1 MRYRLPSKKRL
12 TVWAVGLLLLLVLL
26 PGALLVGLAWSLYE
40 RPQWLLPH
48 INQYLAAQD
57 IRIDELRLAPEGW
70 DRLSFDYL
78 KLDYQGSELEF
89 HQLRLQLKSPV
100 SAKRIWQLLTGE
112 ASTPPP
118 GSIDWL
124 MAQLQKVSYRDAG
137 FSLTPELL
145 LPGGDDG
152 GQSLA
157 LDLNSVPE
165 IALGPTRISL
175 QRVAG
180 VSDTPNTSL
189 TLDKAS
195 KTPSFILLLQKL
207 QLSPSG
213 QLVTELATWLQGGQ
227 QETHSGTQT
236 RQETPL
242 LALTADLKAKLANGA
257 PAWRLTSQLH
267 LKALQQALASVEQD
281 PAAAPL
287 ISAFKLDE
295 ILHAELMPSL
305 GGDLFSQLTLDLTQG
320 NIDSRHCWSAPTIAM
335 PGLEQ
340 VALEITPLPL
350 KAKAHNSLADSPL
363 CPSSNAAASFSAK
376 ASANA
381 RVEAEVEDSDDAGLH
396 FRFSGSTSEQL
407 FELAPLRLTLST
419 TPAQRQALLA
429 LLAANSP
436 SAQASATKAA
446 ELESQLAQL
455 QQVLA
460 QEPAIKNQA
469 PPLIAAIELALDQ
482 GLGAEFKPAKDNNT
496 KGNAATGNETSMRV
510 SLPNLT
516 VRPLL
521 PALMTEK
528 QQASFG
534 APINRPRIA
543 ELSPSALSNG
553 KRPSLLLALENLQLQ
568 LPKATGAQQNTSVSL
583 PQSAKPQGLNSP
595 GFGLSSSGLSSSGL
609 SSSDFSSSDFSSSG
623 SSGSSSPNSKP
634 LSAEQRL
641 ELALQQAIQ
650 GLRLSLE
657 QLPLEQASTDWRLEA
672 SLPSGFRWQSAV
684 AELQLN
690 QGASMALSGKLALEP
705 TNAGQQLDFSLAA
718 NPGFSTGAIQAGIE
732 DKSIQLSGFKLSLL
746 APFSGSFNQGK
757 LKLSLPA
764 VSSQLGELQAKSGPL
779 ALSIAQT
786 SLLSPGLS
794 RTLDAN
800 LNQKRHLPLLSQ
812 LLDERFAS
820 RLNLAFDGLN
830 LSQTR
835 HTKLGPRTETLL
847 NLGYGSF
854 SQTIDWQDNRLISEE
869 NWQLDNIPLHSR
881 HDFMPIWP
889 KRAKDPLGYRLNS
902 RWTLDTDLADIKAL
916 AAKNLPLPPELVL
929 RGETHMIADLKLEG
943 LGRALQLQLDFNP
956 LLSDLSGSISQL
968 PFEGANLS
976 ALCRLTLAKEAK
988 APAEAELNCQ
998 QLKAS
1003 VQAFNP
1009 GVLLTNL
1016 GLEGQ
1021 LSLTPEL
1028 DSNQST
1034 QAKLLPEFRDADIQV
1049 RGQGELLK
1057 GQMLLPSFRLRLNAP
1072 SNAYLV
1078 LQGLSLE
1085 ELLAIQPQEG
1095 IYADGIFD
1103 GVLPV
1108 FITDGQV
1115 SVKGGRLAARAPG
1128 GLIKVGNNPAVAQM
1142 RAGQPYLDFAFS
1154 TLEHLQYS
1162 TLASTYDM
1170 APDGEAWL
1178 KVEVKGQ
1185 AEGIERPIHLNYSHE
1200 ENMLQ
1205 LLRSLTIGD
1214 KLQTQIEAS
1223 MQ

>member
-26 PGALLVGLAWSLYE
+26 PGALLMGLAWSLYE

-100 SAKRIWQLLTGE
+100 SAKRIWQLLAGE

-118 GSIDWL
+118 GSTDWL
-124 MAQLQKVSYRDAG
+124 MAQLQKVSYQDAG
-137 FSLTPELL
+137 FSLTPALL
-145 LPGGDDG
+145 LPGGDAG

-175 QRVAG
+175 QPKAG

-189 TLDKAS
+189 TLDKAG
-195 KTPSFILLLQKL
+195 KTPSFTLMLQKL

-213 QLVTELATWLQGGQ
+213 QLVTELATRLQGVQ

-295 ILHAELMPSL
+295 IVNAELMPSL

-320 NIDSRHCWSAPTIAM
+320 NIDSRHCWSTPTIAM

-340 VALEITPLPL
+340 VALKITPLPL
-350 KAKAHNSLADSPL
+350 EAKAHNSLTDSPL

-376 ASANA
+376 A
-381 RVEAEVEDSDDAGLH
+381 EAEVKDSDGAGLR
-396 FRFSGSTSEQL
+396 FRFSGSTSEQI

-429 LLAANSP
+429 LLAATST
-436 SAQASATKAA
+436 SAQTSATQAA

-460 QEPAIKNQA
+460 QEPAEKKQVK
-469 PPLIAAIELALDQ
+469 PLIAAIELALDQ
-482 GLGAEFKPAKDNNT
+482 GLDAEFKPT
-496 KGNAATGNETSMRV
+496 KVTDTKNNAATGNETSMRV
-510 SLPNLT
+510 SLPSLT

-534 APINRPRIA
+534 TPINQPSA
-543 ELSPSALSNG
+543 AKLSPAALSSG
-553 KRPSLLLALENLQLQ
+553 ERPSLLLTLENLQLQ
-568 LPKATGAQQNTSVSL
+568 LPKATGAQQDTSVSL

-595 GFGLSSSGLSSSGL
+595 GSGL
-609 SSSDFSSSDFSSSG
+609 SSSG
-623 SSGSSSPNSKP
+623 SSGSSSPNSSNSKP

-650 GLRLSLE
+650 GLQLSLN

-672 SLPSGFRWQSAV
+672 SLPSGFRWQSAA

-690 QGASMALSGKLALEP
+690 EGASLNKGASMALSGKLALEP
-705 TNAGQQLDFSLAA
+705 TSEGQQLNFSLAA

-746 APFSGSFNQGK
+746 DPLSGSFNQGK

-902 RWTLDTDLADIKAL
+902 CWTLDTDLADIKAL

-976 ALCRLTLAKEAK
+976 ALCRLTLDKEAK

-1016 GLEGQ
+1016 GMEGQ

-1034 QAKLLPEFRDADIQV
+1034 QAKLLPGFRDADIQV

-1178 KVEVKGQ
+1178 KVEVKGK

>member
-12 TVWAVGLLLLLVLL
+12 TVWAVGMLLLLVLL
-26 PGALLVGLAWSLYE
+26 PSTLLVGLVWSLYE

-118 GSIDWL
+118 GSTDWL

-152 GQSLA
+152 GQSLT

-175 QRVAG
+175 QREAG
-180 VSDTPNTSL
+180 VSDTPSASL
-189 TLDKAS
+189 TLDKAG

-257 PAWRLTSQLH
+257 PAWRLTSHLH

-295 ILHAELMPSL
+295 IVNAELMPSL

-340 VALEITPLPL
+340 VALKITPLPL
-350 KAKAHNSLADSPL
+350 EAKAHNSLTDSPL
-363 CPSSNAAASFSAK
+363 CPSSNAAVSFSAK
-376 ASANA
+376 A
-381 RVEAEVEDSDDAGLH
+381 EVKDSDGAGLR
-396 FRFSGSTSEQL
+396 FRFSGSTSEQF

-429 LLAANSP
+429 LLAATP
-436 SAQASATKAA
+436 AQTSATKAA

-460 QEPAIKNQA
+460 QEPAEKKQVK
-469 PPLIAAIELALDQ
+469 PLIAAIELAFDQ
-482 GLGAEFKPAKDNNT
+482 GLDAEFKPTKDNDT
-496 KGNAATGNETSMRV
+496 KNNAATGNETSMRV

-528 QQASFG
+528 QQASSG
-534 APINRPRIA
+534 APINGPSVA
-543 ELSPSALSNG
+543 ELSPAVLSNG
-553 KRPSLLLALENLQLQ
+553 ERPSLLLSFENLQLQ
-568 LPKATGAQQNTSVSL
+568 LPKAAGAQQDTSVSL

-595 GFGLSSSGLSSSGL
+595 GSGL
-609 SSSDFSSSDFSSSG
+609 SSSG
-623 SSGSSSPNSKP
+623 SSGSSSPNSSNSKP

-650 GLRLSLE
+650 GLQLSLE
-657 QLPLEQASTDWRLEA
+657 LLPLEQARTDWRLEA
-672 SLPSGFRWQSAV
+672 SLPSGFRWQSAA

-690 QGASMALSGKLALEP
+690 EGASMALSGKLALES
-705 TNAGQQLDFSLAA
+705 TSEGQQLDFSLAA

-746 APFSGSFNQGK
+746 DPLSGSFNQGK

-968 PFEGANLS
+968 PFDGANLS
-976 ALCRLTLAKEAK
+976 ALCRLTLDKETK

-1034 QAKLLPEFRDADIQV
+1034 QAKLLPGFRDADIQV

-1178 KVEVKGQ
+1178 KVEVKGK

>member
-26 PGALLVGLAWSLYE
+26 PSTLLVGLAWSLYE

-118 GSIDWL
+118 GSTDWL
-124 MAQLQKVSYRDAG
+124 MAQLQKVSYRDAS

-175 QRVAG
+175 QPKAG
-180 VSDTPNTSL
+180 VSDTPHTSL
-189 TLDKAS
+189 ALDKAAN
-195 KTPSFILLLQKL
+195 PQSFILLLQQL

-213 QLVTELATWLQGGQ
+213 QLVTEMATRLQGGQ

-287 ISAFKLDE
+287 VSAFKLDE
-295 ILHAELMPSL
+295 ILNAELMPSL

-350 KAKAHNSLADSPL
+350 EAKAHNSLADSPL
-363 CPSSNAAASFSAK
+363 CPSSGAAASFSAK
-376 ASANA
+376 A
-381 RVEAEVEDSDDAGLH
+381 EVEDSDGAGLR

-407 FELAPLRLTLST
+407 FELAPLKLTLST

-429 LLAANSP
+429 LLAATST
-436 SAQASATKAA
+436 SAQTSATQAA

-460 QEPAIKNQA
+460 QEPTEKKQVK
-469 PPLIAAIELALDQ
+469 PLIAAIELALDQ
-482 GLGAEFKPAKDNNT
+482 GLDAELKPAKDNDT
-496 KGNAATGNETSMRV
+496 KGNETSMRV
-510 SLPNLT
+510 SLPSLT

-534 APINRPRIA
+534 TPINRPSVA
-543 ELSPSALSNG
+543 ELSPAALSNG
-553 KRPSLLLALENLQLQ
+553 ERPSLLLTLENLQLQ
-568 LPKATGAQQNTSVSL
+568 LPKATGAQQDTSVSS

-595 GFGLSSSGLSSSGL
+595 GFGLSSSDFSSSGL
-609 SSSDFSSSDFSSSG
+609 SSS
-623 SSGSSSPNSKP
+623 GSSSPNSSNSKP

-672 SLPSGFRWQSAV
+672 SLPSGFRWQSAA

-690 QGASMALSGKLALEP
+690 EGASMALSGKLALEP
-705 TNAGQQLDFSLAA
+705 TSEGQQLDFSLAA

-746 APFSGSFNQGK
+746 APLSGSFNQGK

-812 LLDERFAS
+812 LLDEHFAS

-854 SQTIDWQDNRLISEE
+854 SQTIDWQDNRLVSEE

-1034 QAKLLPEFRDADIQV
+1034 QAKLLPGFRDADIQV

-1178 KVEVKGQ
+1178 KVEVKGK

>member
-1 MRYRLPSKKRL
+1 M
-12 TVWAVGLLLLLVLL
+12 LLLVLL
-26 PGALLVGLAWSLYE
+26 PGALLMGLVWSLYE

-118 GSIDWL
+118 GSTDWL

-175 QRVAG
+175 QPEAG

-189 TLDKAS
+189 TLDKAGN
-195 KTPSFILLLQKL
+195 TPSFTLLLQKL

-213 QLVTELATWLQGGQ
+213 QLVTELSTRLQGGQ

-257 PAWRLTSQLH
+257 PAWRLTSHLH

-295 ILHAELMPSL
+295 IVNAELMPSL

-350 KAKAHNSLADSPL
+350 EAKAHNSLTDSPL

-376 ASANA
+376 A
-381 RVEAEVEDSDDAGLH
+381 EAEVKDSDGAGLR
-396 FRFSGSTSEQL
+396 FRFSGSTSEQF

-429 LLAANSP
+429 LLAATSS
-436 SAQASATKAA
+436 SAQTSATKAA

-460 QEPAIKNQA
+460 QESAEKKQVK
-469 PPLIAAIELALDQ
+469 PLIAAIELALDQ
-482 GLGAEFKPAKDNNT
+482 GLDAEFKPTKDNDT
-496 KGNAATGNETSMRV
+496 KNNAATGNETSMRV

-528 QQASFG
+528 QQASSG
-534 APINRPRIA
+534 APINGPSVA
-543 ELSPSALSNG
+543 ELSPAALSSG
-553 KRPSLLLALENLQLQ
+553 ERPSLLLTLENLQLQ
-568 LPKATGAQQNTSVSL
+568 LPKATGAQQDTSVSL

-595 GFGLSSSGLSSSGL
+595 GSGL
-609 SSSDFSSSDFSSSG
+609 SSSG
-623 SSGSSSPNSKP
+623 SSGSSSPNSSNSKP

-650 GLRLSLE
+650 GLQLSLE
-657 QLPLEQASTDWRLEA
+657 LLPLEQARTDWRLEA
-672 SLPSGFRWQSAV
+672 SLPSGFRWQSAA

-690 QGASMALSGKLALEP
+690 EGASMALSGKLALEP
-705 TNAGQQLDFSLAA
+705 TSEGQQLDFSLAA

-746 APFSGSFNQGK
+746 DPLSGSFNQGK

-976 ALCRLTLAKEAK
+976 ALCRLTLDKEAK

-1034 QAKLLPEFRDADIQV
+1034 QAKLLPGFRDADIQV

-1178 KVEVKGQ
+1178 KVEVKGK

>member
-26 PGALLVGLAWSLYE
+26 PGALLMGLAWSLYE
-40 RPQWLLPH
+40 RPHWLLPH
-48 INQYLAAQD
+48 LNQYLAAQD

-112 ASTPPP
+112 ASTPP
-118 GSIDWL
+118 GSTDWL
-124 MAQLQKVSYRDAG
+124 MAQLQKVSYQDAD
-137 FSLTPELL
+137 FSLTPALL
-145 LPGGDDG
+145 LPGGDAG

-175 QRVAG
+175 QPKAG

-189 TLDKAS
+189 TLDKAGN
-195 KTPSFILLLQKL
+195 TPSFTLLLQKL
-207 QLSPSG
+207 QLSASG
-213 QLVTELATWLQGGQ
+213 QLVTELATRLQGGQ

-257 PAWRLTSQLH
+257 PAWRLTSHLH

-295 ILHAELMPSL
+295 IVNAELMPSL

-320 NIDSRHCWSAPTIAM
+320 NIDSRHCWAAPTIAM

-340 VALEITPLPL
+340 VALEITSLPL
-350 KAKAHNSLADSPL
+350 EAKAHNSLTDSPL
-363 CPSSNAAASFSAK
+363 CPSSSAAASFNANANPK

-381 RVEAEVEDSDDAGLH
+381 KAEVKDSDAAGLR
-396 FRFSGSTSEQL
+396 FRFSGSTSEQF

-429 LLAANSP
+429 LLAAT
-436 SAQASATKAA
+436 SAQTSATKAA
-446 ELESQLAQL
+446 ELELQLAQL

-460 QEPAIKNQA
+460 QEPAEKKQVK
-469 PPLIAAIELALDQ
+469 PLIAAIELTLDQ
-482 GLGAEFKPAKDNNT
+482 GLDAEFKPTKDNDT
-496 KGNAATGNETSMRV
+496 KGNETSMRV
-510 SLPNLT
+510 SLPSLT

-528 QQASFG
+528 QQASFST
-534 APINRPRIA
+534 PINRPSVA
-543 ELSPSALSNG
+543 ELSPAALSNG
-553 KRPSLLLALENLQLQ
+553 ERPSLLLTLENLQLQ
-568 LPKATGAQQNTSVSL
+568 LPKAARAQQDTSVSS

-595 GFGLSSSGLSSSGL
+595 GSGLSSSG
-609 SSSDFSSSDFSSSG
+609 FSSSGLSSSG

-657 QLPLEQASTDWRLEA
+657 QLPLEQARTDWRLEA
-672 SLPSGFRWQSAV
+672 SLPSGFRWQSAA

-690 QGASMALSGKLALEP
+690 EGASMALSGKLALEP
-705 TNAGQQLDFSLAA
+705 TSEGEQLDFSLAA

-732 DKSIQLSGFKLSLL
+732 DKSIHLSGFKLSLL
-746 APFSGSFNQGK
+746 APLSGSFNQGK

-800 LNQKRHLPLLSQ
+800 QNQKRHLPLLSQ

-835 HTKLGPRTETLL
+835 HTKLGARTETLL

-854 SQTIDWQDNRLISEE
+854 SQAIDWQDNRLISEE

-976 ALCRLTLAKEAK
+976 ALCRLTLDKEAK

-1028 DSNQST
+1028 DNNQST
-1034 QAKLLPEFRDADIQV
+1034 QAKLLPGFRDADIQV

-1178 KVEVKGQ
+1178 KVEVKGK

>member
-12 TVWAVGLLLLLVLL
+12 TVWAVGMLLLLVLL
-26 PGALLVGLAWSLYE
+26 PSTLLVGLVWSLYE

-118 GSIDWL
+118 GSTDWL

-152 GQSLA
+152 GQSLT

-175 QRVAG
+175 QREAG
-180 VSDTPNTSL
+180 VSDTPSASL
-189 TLDKAS
+189 TLDKAG

-257 PAWRLTSQLH
+257 PAWRLTSHLH

-340 VALEITPLPL
+340 VALEITPLPME
-350 KAKAHNSLADSPL
+350 AKAHNSLTDSPL

-376 ASANA
+376 A
-381 RVEAEVEDSDDAGLH
+381 EVKDSDGAGLR
-396 FRFSGSTSEQL
+396 FRFSGSTSEQI

-429 LLAANSP
+429 LLAATP
-436 SAQASATKAA
+436 AQTSATKAA

-460 QEPAIKNQA
+460 QEPAEKKQVK
-469 PPLIAAIELALDQ
+469 PLIAAIELALDQ
-482 GLGAEFKPAKDNNT
+482 GLDAEFKPT
-496 KGNAATGNETSMRV
+496 KVTDTKNNAATGNETSMRV
-510 SLPNLT
+510 SLPSLT

-534 APINRPRIA
+534 TPINQPSA
-543 ELSPSALSNG
+543 AKLSPAALSSG
-553 KRPSLLLALENLQLQ
+553 ERPSLLLTLENLQLQ
-568 LPKATGAQQNTSVSL
+568 LPKATGAQQDTSVSL

-595 GFGLSSSGLSSSGL
+595 GFGLSSSGLSSS
-609 SSSDFSSSDFSSSG
+609 D
-623 SSGSSSPNSKP
+623 SGSSSPNSSNSSNSKP

-650 GLRLSLE
+650 GLQLSLN
-657 QLPLEQASTDWRLEA
+657 QLPLEQARTDWRLEA
-672 SLPSGFRWQSAV
+672 SLPSGFRWQSAA

-690 QGASMALSGKLALEP
+690 EGASMALSGKLALEP
-705 TNAGQQLDFSLAA
+705 TSEGQQLDFSLAA

-746 APFSGSFNQGK
+746 APLSGSFNQGK

-902 RWTLDTDLADIKAL
+902 CWTLDTDLADIKAL

-1034 QAKLLPEFRDADIQV
+1034 QAKLLPGFRDADIQV

-1178 KVEVKGQ
+1178 KVEVKGK

>member
-1 MRYRLPSKKRL
+1 M
-12 TVWAVGLLLLLVLL
+12 LLLLVLL
-26 PGALLVGLAWSLYE
+26 PSTLLVGLVWSLYE

-118 GSIDWL
+118 GSTDWL

-152 GQSLA
+152 GQSLT

-175 QRVAG
+175 QREAG
-180 VSDTPNTSL
+180 VSDTPSASL
-189 TLDKAS
+189 TLDKAG

-257 PAWRLTSQLH
+257 PAWRLTSHLH

-295 ILHAELMPSL
+295 ILNAELMPSL

-340 VALEITPLPL
+340 VALKITPLPL
-350 KAKAHNSLADSPL
+350 EAKAHNSLTDSPL

-376 ASANA
+376 A
-381 RVEAEVEDSDDAGLH
+381 EAEVKDSDGAGLR
-396 FRFSGSTSEQL
+396 FRFSGSTSEQF

-429 LLAANSP
+429 LLAATP
-436 SAQASATKAA
+436 AQTSATKAA

-460 QEPAIKNQA
+460 QEPAEKKQVK
-469 PPLIAAIELALDQ
+469 PLIAAIELALDQ
-482 GLGAEFKPAKDNNT
+482 GLDAEFKPAKDSET
-496 KGNAATGNETSMRV
+496 KNNAATGNETSMRV

-528 QQASFG
+528 QQASSG
-534 APINRPRIA
+534 APINGPSVA
-543 ELSPSALSNG
+543 ELSPAVLSNG
-553 KRPSLLLALENLQLQ
+553 ERPSLLLSFENLQLQ
-568 LPKATGAQQNTSVSL
+568 LPKAAGAQQDTSVSL

-595 GFGLSSSGLSSSGL
+595 GSGL
-609 SSSDFSSSDFSSSG
+609 SSSG
-623 SSGSSSPNSKP
+623 SSGSSSPNSSNSKP

-650 GLRLSLE
+650 GLQLSLE
-657 QLPLEQASTDWRLEA
+657 LLPLEQARTDWRLEA
-672 SLPSGFRWQSAV
+672 SLPSGFRWQSAA

-690 QGASMALSGKLALEP
+690 EGASMALSGKLALES
-705 TNAGQQLDFSLAA
+705 TSEGQQLDFSLAA

-746 APFSGSFNQGK
+746 DPLSGSFNQGK

-968 PFEGANLS
+968 PFDGANLS
-976 ALCRLTLAKEAK
+976 ALCRLTLDKETK

-1034 QAKLLPEFRDADIQV
+1034 QAKLLPGFRDADIQV

-1178 KVEVKGQ
+1178 KVEVKGK

>member
-12 TVWAVGLLLLLVLL
+12 TVWAVGMLLLLVLL
-26 PGALLVGLAWSLYE
+26 PSTLLVGLVWSLYE

-118 GSIDWL
+118 GSTDWL

-175 QRVAG
+175 QREAG
-180 VSDTPNTSL
+180 VSDTPSASL
-189 TLDKAS
+189 TLDKAG

-257 PAWRLTSQLH
+257 PAWRLTSHLH

-295 ILHAELMPSL
+295 ILNAELMPSL

-340 VALEITPLPL
+340 VALKITPLPL
-350 KAKAHNSLADSPL
+350 EAKAHNSLTDSPL

-376 ASANA
+376 A
-381 RVEAEVEDSDDAGLH
+381 EAEVKDSDGAGLR
-396 FRFSGSTSEQL
+396 FRFSGSTSEQF

-429 LLAANSP
+429 LLAATSS
-436 SAQASATKAA
+436 SAQTSATKAA

-460 QEPAIKNQA
+460 QEPAEKKQVK
-469 PPLIAAIELALDQ
+469 PLIAAIELALDQ
-482 GLGAEFKPAKDNNT
+482 GLDAEFKPTKDNDT
-496 KGNAATGNETSMRV
+496 KNNATTGNETSMRV

-528 QQASFG
+528 QQASSG
-534 APINRPRIA
+534 APINGPSVA
-543 ELSPSALSNG
+543 ELSPAVLSNG
-553 KRPSLLLALENLQLQ
+553 ERPSLLLSFENLQLQ
-568 LPKATGAQQNTSVSL
+568 LPKAAGAQQDTSVSL

-595 GFGLSSSGLSSSGL
+595 GSGL
-609 SSSDFSSSDFSSSG
+609 SSSG
-623 SSGSSSPNSKP
+623 SSGSSSPNSSNSKP

-650 GLRLSLE
+650 GLQLSLE
-657 QLPLEQASTDWRLEA
+657 LLPLEQARTDWRLEA
-672 SLPSGFRWQSAV
+672 SLPSGFRWQSAA

-690 QGASMALSGKLALEP
+690 EGASMALSGKLALES
-705 TNAGQQLDFSLAA
+705 TSEGQQLNFSLAA

-746 APFSGSFNQGK
+746 DPLSGSFNQGK

-968 PFEGANLS
+968 PFDGANLS
-976 ALCRLTLAKEAK
+976 ALCRLTLDKETK

-1034 QAKLLPEFRDADIQV
+1034 QAKLLPGFRDADIQV

-1178 KVEVKGQ
+1178 KVEVKGK

>member
-26 PGALLVGLAWSLYE
+26 PGALLMGLAWSLYE
-40 RPQWLLPH
+40 RPHWLLPY

-112 ASTPPP
+112 ASTPP
-118 GSIDWL
+118 GSTDWL

-145 LPGGDDG
+145 LPGGDAG

-165 IALGPTRISL
+165 IALGPTQISL
-175 QRVAG
+175 QPEAG

-189 TLDKAS
+189 TLDKAGN
-195 KTPSFILLLQKL
+195 TPSFTLLLQKL
-207 QLSPSG
+207 QLSASG
-213 QLVTELATWLQGGQ
+213 QLVTELATRLQGGQ
-227 QETHSGTQT
+227 QEAHSGTQT

-281 PAAAPL
+281 PSAAPL

-295 ILHAELMPSL
+295 IVNAELMPSL

-320 NIDSRHCWSAPTIAM
+320 NIDSRHCWAAPTIAM

-340 VALEITPLPL
+340 VALKITSLPVG
-350 KAKAHNSLADSPL
+350 AKAHNSLTDSPL
-363 CPSSNAAASFSAK
+363 CPSSSAAASFNANPK

-381 RVEAEVEDSDDAGLH
+381 KAEVKDSHGAGLR
-396 FRFSGSTSEQL
+396 FRFSGSTSEQF

-429 LLAANSP
+429 LLAAT
-436 SAQASATKAA
+436 SAQTSATQAA
-446 ELESQLAQL
+446 ELELQLAQL

-460 QEPAIKNQA
+460 QEPAEKKQVK
-469 PPLIAAIELALDQ
+469 PLIAAIELTLDQ
-482 GLGAEFKPAKDNNT
+482 GLDAELKPAKDNDT
-496 KGNAATGNETSMRV
+496 KGNETSMRV
-510 SLPNLT
+510 SLPSLT

-534 APINRPRIA
+534 TPINRPSVA
-543 ELSPSALSNG
+543 ELSPAALSNG
-553 KRPSLLLALENLQLQ
+553 ERPSLLLTLENLQLQ
-568 LPKATGAQQNTSVSL
+568 LPKATGAQQDTSVSS

-595 GFGLSSSGLSSSGL
+595 GFGLSSSDFSSSGL
-609 SSSDFSSSDFSSSG
+609 SSS
-623 SSGSSSPNSKP
+623 GSSSPNSSNSKP

-672 SLPSGFRWQSAV
+672 SLPSGFRWQSAA

-690 QGASMALSGKLALEP
+690 EGASMALSGKLALEP
-705 TNAGQQLDFSLAA
+705 TSEGQQLDFSLAA

-732 DKSIQLSGFKLSLL
+732 DKSIHLSGFKLSLL
-746 APFSGSFNQGK
+746 APLSGSFNQGK

-812 LLDERFAS
+812 LLDEHFAS

-854 SQTIDWQDNRLISEE
+854 SQTIDWQDNRLVSEE

-976 ALCRLTLAKEAK
+976 ALCRLTLDKEAK

-1034 QAKLLPEFRDADIQV
+1034 QAKLLPGFRDADIQV

-1108 FITDGQV
+1108 FITNGQV

-1170 APDGEAWL
+1170 APDGEARL
-1178 KVEVKGQ
+1178 KVEVKGK

>member
-26 PGALLVGLAWSLYE
+26 PSTLLMGLVWSLYE

-100 SAKRIWQLLTGE
+100 SAKRIWQLLAGE

-118 GSIDWL
+118 GSTDWL
-124 MAQLQKVSYRDAG
+124 MAQLQKVSYQDAG

-175 QRVAG
+175 QPEAG

-189 TLDKAS
+189 TLNKAGN
-195 KTPSFILLLQKL
+195 TPSFTLMLQKL

-213 QLVTELATWLQGGQ
+213 QLVTELSTRLQGVQ

-295 ILHAELMPSL
+295 IVNAELMPSL

-320 NIDSRHCWSAPTIAM
+320 NIDSRHCWAAPTIAM

-340 VALEITPLPL
+340 VALKITPLPL
-350 KAKAHNSLADSPL
+350 EAKAHNSLTDSPL
-363 CPSSNAAASFSAK
+363 CPSSNVAASFNANPK

-381 RVEAEVEDSDDAGLH
+381 KAEVKDSDGAGLR
-396 FRFSGSTSEQL
+396 FRFSGSTSEQI

-429 LLAANSP
+429 LLAATP
-436 SAQASATKAA
+436 AQTSATKAA

-460 QEPAIKNQA
+460 QEPAEKKQVK
-469 PPLIAAIELALDQ
+469 PLIAAIELALDQ
-482 GLGAEFKPAKDNNT
+482 GLDAEFKPT
-496 KGNAATGNETSMRV
+496 KVTDTKNNAATGNETSMRV
-510 SLPNLT
+510 SLPSLT

-534 APINRPRIA
+534 TPINQPSA
-543 ELSPSALSNG
+543 AKLSPAALSSG
-553 KRPSLLLALENLQLQ
+553 ERPSLLLTLENLQLQ
-568 LPKATGAQQNTSVSL
+568 LPKATGAQQDTSVSL

-595 GFGLSSSGLSSSGL
+595 GSGL
-609 SSSDFSSSDFSSSG
+609 SSSG
-623 SSGSSSPNSKP
+623 SSGSSSPNSSNSKP

-650 GLRLSLE
+650 GLQLSLN

-672 SLPSGFRWQSAV
+672 SLPSGFRWQSAA

-690 QGASMALSGKLALEP
+690 EGASMALSGKLALEP
-705 TNAGQQLDFSLAA
+705 TSEGQQLDFSLAA

-746 APFSGSFNQGK
+746 APLSGSFNQGK

-794 RTLDAN
+794 RTLDAS

-976 ALCRLTLAKEAK
+976 ALCRLTLDKEAK

-1034 QAKLLPEFRDADIQV
+1034 QAKLLPGFRDADIQV

-1108 FITDGQV
+1108 FITNGQV

-1178 KVEVKGQ
+1178 KVEVKGK

>member
-26 PGALLVGLAWSLYE
+26 PGALLVGLVWSLYE

-118 GSIDWL
+118 GSTDWL
-124 MAQLQKVSYRDAG
+124 MAQLQKVSYQDAG

-175 QRVAG
+175 QPEAG
-180 VSDTPNTSL
+180 VSDTPSTSL
-189 TLDKAS
+189 TLEKAG

-213 QLVTELATWLQGGQ
+213 QLVTELATRLQGGQ
-227 QETHSGTQT
+227 QETHSGIQT

-257 PAWRLTSQLH
+257 PAWRLTSHLH

-340 VALEITPLPL
+340 VALKITPLPL
-350 KAKAHNSLADSPL
+350 EAKAHNSLTDSPL

-376 ASANA
+376 A
-381 RVEAEVEDSDDAGLH
+381 EVKDSDGAGLR
-396 FRFSGSTSEQL
+396 FRFSGSTSEQF

-419 TPAQRQALLA
+419 TPAHRQALLA
-429 LLAANSP
+429 LLAATST

-460 QEPAIKNQA
+460 QKSAEKKQVK
-469 PPLIAAIELALDQ
+469 PLIAAIELTLDQ
-482 GLGAEFKPAKDNNT
+482 GLGAELKPAKDKDS

-528 QQASFG
+528 QQASTG
-534 APINRPRIA
+534 APINRPSVA
-543 ELSPSALSNG
+543 ELSPAALTSG
-553 KRPSLLLALENLQLQ
+553 ERPSLLLTLENLQLQ
-568 LPKATGAQQNTSVSL
+568 LPKAAGAQQDTSVSL

-595 GFGLSSSGLSSSGL
+595 GFGLSSSGLSSSG
-609 SSSDFSSSDFSSSG
+609 SPNSG

-672 SLPSGFRWQSAV
+672 SLPSCFRWQSAA

-690 QGASMALSGKLALEP
+690 EGASMALSGKLALES
-705 TNAGQQLDFSLAA
+705 TSEGQQLNFSLAA
-718 NPGFSTGAIQAGIE
+718 NPGFSTGDIQAGIE

-746 APFSGSFNQGK
+746 APLSGSFNQGK

-1034 QAKLLPEFRDADIQV
+1034 QAKLLPGFRDADIQV

-1178 KVEVKGQ
+1178 KVEVKGK

>member
-1 MRYRLPSKKRL
+1 MKYRLPSKKRL
-12 TVWAVGLLLLLVLL
+12 TVWVVGLLLLLVLL
-26 PGALLVGLAWSLYE
+26 PGALLMGLAWSLYE

-100 SAKRIWQLLTGE
+100 SAKRIWQLLAGE

-118 GSIDWL
+118 GSTDWL
-124 MAQLQKVSYRDAG
+124 MAQLQKVSYQDAG

-175 QRVAG
+175 QPEAG

-189 TLDKAS
+189 TLNEAGN
-195 KTPSFILLLQKL
+195 TPSFTLMLQKL

-213 QLVTELATWLQGGQ
+213 QLVTELATRLQGVQ

-295 ILHAELMPSL
+295 IVNAELMPSL

-320 NIDSRHCWSAPTIAM
+320 NIDSRHCWSTPTIAM

-340 VALEITPLPL
+340 VALKITPLPL
-350 KAKAHNSLADSPL
+350 EAKAHNSLTDSPL
-363 CPSSNAAASFSAK
+363 CPSSNVAASFNANPK

-381 RVEAEVEDSDDAGLH
+381 KAEVKDSDGAGLR
-396 FRFSGSTSEQL
+396 FRFSGSTSEQI

-429 LLAANSP
+429 LLAATP
-436 SAQASATKAA
+436 AQTSATKAA

-460 QEPAIKNQA
+460 QEPAEKKQVK
-469 PPLIAAIELALDQ
+469 PLIAAIELTLDQ
-482 GLGAEFKPAKDNNT
+482 GLDAEFKPTKDNDT
-496 KGNAATGNETSMRV
+496 KGNETSMRV
-510 SLPNLT
+510 SLPSLT

-534 APINRPRIA
+534 APINRPSVA
-543 ELSPSALSNG
+543 ELSPAALSNG
-553 KRPSLLLALENLQLQ
+553 ERPSLLLTLENLQLQ
-568 LPKATGAQQNTSVSL
+568 LPKAARAQQDTSVSL
-583 PQSAKPQGLNSP
+583 PQSAKPQGLNST
-595 GFGLSSSGLSSSGL
+595 GFGL
-609 SSSDFSSSDFSSSG
+609 SSSG
-623 SSGSSSPNSKP
+623 SSGSSSPNSSDSKP

-650 GLRLSLE
+650 GLQLSLN

-672 SLPSGFRWQSAV
+672 SLPSGFRWQSAA

-690 QGASMALSGKLALEP
+690 EGASLNKGASMALSGKLALEP
-705 TNAGQQLDFSLAA
+705 TSEGQQLNFSLAA

-732 DKSIQLSGFKLSLL
+732 DKSIQLLGFKLSLL
-746 APFSGSFNQGK
+746 DPLSGSFNQGK

-869 NWQLDNIPLHSR
+869 NWQLDNIPLNSR

-1034 QAKLLPEFRDADIQV
+1034 QAKLLPGFRDADIQV

-1178 KVEVKGQ
+1178 KVEVKGK

>member
-26 PGALLVGLAWSLYE
+26 PGALLMGLAWSLYE

-48 INQYLAAQD
+48 LNQYLAAQD

-100 SAKRIWQLLTGE
+100 SAKRIWQLLAGE
-112 ASTPPP
+112 ASMSPP
-118 GSIDWL
+118 GSTDWL
-124 MAQLQKVSYRDAG
+124 MAQLQKVSYQDAG
-137 FSLTPELL
+137 FSLTPALL

-175 QRVAG
+175 QPEVG

-189 TLDKAS
+189 TLDKAGN
-195 KTPSFILLLQKL
+195 TPSFTLLLQKL

-213 QLVTELATWLQGGQ
+213 QLVTELATRLQGGQ

-295 ILHAELMPSL
+295 IVNAELMPSL

-320 NIDSRHCWSAPTIAM
+320 NINSRHCWLAPTIAM

-340 VALEITPLPL
+340 VALKITPLPL
-350 KAKAHNSLADSPL
+350 EAKAHNSLTDSPL
-363 CPSSNAAASFSAK
+363 CPSSNAAASFSA
-376 ASANA
+376 
-381 RVEAEVEDSDDAGLH
+381 EAEVKDSDGAGLR
-396 FRFSGSTSEQL
+396 FRFSGSTSEQI

-429 LLAANSP
+429 LLAAT
-436 SAQASATKAA
+436 SAQTSATKAA

-460 QEPAIKNQA
+460 QEPAEKKQVK
-469 PPLIAAIELALDQ
+469 PLIAAIELALDQ
-482 GLGAEFKPAKDNNT
+482 GLGAEFKPAKDSET

-510 SLPNLT
+510 SLPSLT

-534 APINRPRIA
+534 TPINQPSA
-543 ELSPSALSNG
+543 AKLSPAALGNG
-553 KRPSLLLALENLQLQ
+553 ERPSLLLSFENLQLQ
-568 LPKATGAQQNTSVSL
+568 LPKATGAQQDTSVSL

-595 GFGLSSSGLSSSGL
+595 GFGLSR
-609 SSSDFSSSDFSSSG
+609 SDLSSSG
-623 SSGSSSPNSKP
+623 SSGSSSPNSSNSKP

-650 GLRLSLE
+650 GLQLSLN
-657 QLPLEQASTDWRLEA
+657 QLPLEQARTDWRLEA
-672 SLPSGFRWQSAV
+672 SLPSGFRWQSAA

-705 TNAGQQLDFSLAA
+705 TSEGQQLDFSLAA

-746 APFSGSFNQGK
+746 APLSGSFNQGK

-835 HTKLGPRTETLL
+835 YTKLGARTETLL

-976 ALCRLTLAKEAK
+976 ALCRLTLDKEAK

-1034 QAKLLPEFRDADIQV
+1034 QAKLLPGFRDADIQV

-1108 FITDGQV
+1108 FITNGQV

-1178 KVEVKGQ
+1178 KVEVKGKS
-1185 AEGIERPIHLNYSHE
+1185 EGIERPIHLNYSHE

>member
-26 PGALLVGLAWSLYE
+26 PGALLMGLVWSLNE

-100 SAKRIWQLLTGE
+100 NAKRIWQLLTGE

-118 GSIDWL
+118 GSTDWL

-157 LDLNSVPE
+157 LNLNSVPE
-165 IALGPTRISL
+165 ITLGPTRISL
-175 QRVAG
+175 QPKAG
-180 VSDTPNTSL
+180 VSDTPSTSL
-189 TLDKAS
+189 TLDKAGN
-195 KTPSFILLLQKL
+195 TPSFILLLQKL

-213 QLVTELATWLQGGQ
+213 QLVTELATRLQGGQ

-257 PAWRLTSQLH
+257 PAWRLTSHLH

-295 ILHAELMPSL
+295 IVNAELMPSL

-320 NIDSRHCWSAPTIAM
+320 NIDSRHCWAAPTIAM

-340 VALEITPLPL
+340 VALKITSLPVG
-350 KAKAHNSLADSPL
+350 AKAHNSLTDSPL
-363 CPSSNAAASFSAK
+363 CPSSSAAASFNANPK

-381 RVEAEVEDSDDAGLH
+381 KAEVKDSHGAGLR
-396 FRFSGSTSEQL
+396 FRFSGSTSEQF

-429 LLAANSP
+429 LLAAT
-436 SAQASATKAA
+436 SAQTSATKAA
-446 ELESQLAQL
+446 ELELQLAQL

-460 QEPAIKNQA
+460 QEPAEKKQVK
-469 PPLIAAIELALDQ
+469 PLIAAIELALDQ
-482 GLGAEFKPAKDNNT
+482 GLDAEFKPAKVTDT
-496 KGNAATGNETSMRV
+496 KNNAATGNETSMRV
-510 SLPNLT
+510 SLPSLT

-534 APINRPRIA
+534 TPINRPSVA
-543 ELSPSALSNG
+543 KLSPAVLSSG
-553 KRPSLLLALENLQLQ
+553 ERPSLLLTLENLQLQ
-568 LPKATGAQQNTSVSL
+568 LPKATGAQRDTSVSL

-595 GFGLSSSGLSSSGL
+595 GSGL
-609 SSSDFSSSDFSSSG
+609 SSSD
-623 SSGSSSPNSKP
+623 SSGSSSPNSSNSKP

-650 GLRLSLE
+650 GLQLSLN
-657 QLPLEQASTDWRLEA
+657 QLPLEQARTDWRLEA
-672 SLPSGFRWQSAV
+672 SLPSGFRWQSAA

-690 QGASMALSGKLALEP
+690 EGASMALSGKLALES
-705 TNAGQQLDFSLAA
+705 TSEGQQLDFSLAA

-746 APFSGSFNQGK
+746 DPLSGSFNQGK

-902 RWTLDTDLADIKAL
+902 CWTLDTDLADIKAL

-1034 QAKLLPEFRDADIQV
+1034 QAKLLPGFRDADIQV

-1108 FITDGQV
+1108 FITNGQV

-1178 KVEVKGQ
+1178 KVEVKGK

>member
-1 MRYRLPSKKRL
+1 M
-12 TVWAVGLLLLLVLL
+12 LLLVLL
-26 PGALLVGLAWSLYE
+26 PGALLMGLAWSLCE

-112 ASTPPP
+112 ASTPP
-118 GSIDWL
+118 GSTDWL

-137 FSLTPELL
+137 FSLTPALL
-145 LPGGDDG
+145 LPGGDAG

-175 QRVAG
+175 QPKAG

-189 TLDKAS
+189 TLDKAG
-195 KTPSFILLLQKL
+195 KTPSFTLLLQKL

-227 QETHSGTQT
+227 QEAHSGTQT

-295 ILHAELMPSL
+295 IVNAELMPSL

-320 NIDSRHCWSAPTIAM
+320 NIDSRHCWAAPTIAM

-350 KAKAHNSLADSPL
+350 EAKAHNSLTDSPL
-363 CPSSNAAASFSAK
+363 CPSSGAAASFNANPK

-381 RVEAEVEDSDDAGLH
+381 KAEVKDSDGAGLR
-396 FRFSGSTSEQL
+396 FRFSGSTSEQI
-407 FELAPLRLTLST
+407 FELVPLRLTLST

-429 LLAANSP
+429 LLAAT
-436 SAQASATKAA
+436 SAQTSATKAA

-460 QEPAIKNQA
+460 QEPAEKKQVK
-469 PPLIAAIELALDQ
+469 PLIAAIELTLDQ
-482 GLGAEFKPAKDNNT
+482 GLDAEFKPTKDNDT
-496 KGNAATGNETSMRV
+496 KGNETSMRV
-510 SLPNLT
+510 SLPSLT

-534 APINRPRIA
+534 TPINRPSVA
-543 ELSPSALSNG
+543 ELSPAALSNG
-553 KRPSLLLALENLQLQ
+553 ERPSLLLTLENLQLQ
-568 LPKATGAQQNTSVSL
+568 LPKATGAQQDTSVSS

-595 GFGLSSSGLSSSGL
+595 GFGLSSS
-609 SSSDFSSSDFSSSG
+609 DFSSSG
-623 SSGSSSPNSKP
+623 SSSPNSSNSKP

-650 GLRLSLE
+650 GLQLSLN
-657 QLPLEQASTDWRLEA
+657 QLPLEQARTDWRLEA
-672 SLPSGFRWQSAV
+672 SLPSGFRWQSAA

-690 QGASMALSGKLALEP
+690 EGASMALSGKLALEP
-705 TNAGQQLDFSLAA
+705 TSEGQQLDFSLAA

-746 APFSGSFNQGK
+746 APLSGSFNQGK

-854 SQTIDWQDNRLISEE
+854 SQAIDWQDNRLISEE

-1028 DSNQST
+1028 DNNQST
-1034 QAKLLPEFRDADIQV
+1034 QAKLLPGFRDADIQV

-1178 KVEVKGQ
+1178 KVEVKGK

>member
-1 MRYRLPSKKRL
+1 M
-12 TVWAVGLLLLLVLL
+12 LLLVLL

-118 GSIDWL
+118 GSTDWL
-124 MAQLQKVSYRDAG
+124 MAQLQKVSYQDAG

-145 LPGGDDG
+145 LPGSDDG

-175 QRVAG
+175 QPEAG
-180 VSDTPNTSL
+180 VSDTPSTSL
-189 TLDKAS
+189 TLEKAG

-213 QLVTELATWLQGGQ
+213 QLVTELATRLQGGQ
-227 QETHSGTQT
+227 QETHSGIQT

-257 PAWRLTSQLH
+257 PAWRLTSHLH

-340 VALEITPLPL
+340 VALKITPLPL
-350 KAKAHNSLADSPL
+350 EAKAHNSLTDSPL
-363 CPSSNAAASFSAK
+363 SPSSNAAASFSAK
-376 ASANA
+376 A
-381 RVEAEVEDSDDAGLH
+381 EVKDSDGAGLR
-396 FRFSGSTSEQL
+396 FRFSGSTSEQF

-429 LLAANSP
+429 LLAATST
-436 SAQASATKAA
+436 SAQTSATKAA

-460 QEPAIKNQA
+460 QEPAEKKQVK
-469 PPLIAAIELALDQ
+469 PLIAAIELTLDQ
-482 GLGAEFKPAKDNNT
+482 GLDAELKPAKDNDT
-496 KGNAATGNETSMRV
+496 KNNDTKGNETSMRV
-510 SLPNLT
+510 SLPSLT

-528 QQASFG
+528 QQASSG
-534 APINRPRIA
+534 APINGPSVA
-543 ELSPSALSNG
+543 ELSPAVLSNG
-553 KRPSLLLALENLQLQ
+553 ERPSLLLSFENLQLQ
-568 LPKATGAQQNTSVSL
+568 LPKATGAQQDTSVSL

-595 GFGLSSSGLSSSGL
+595 GSGL
-609 SSSDFSSSDFSSSG
+609 SSSG
-623 SSGSSSPNSKP
+623 SSGSSSPNSSNSKP

-650 GLRLSLE
+650 GLQLSLN

-672 SLPSGFRWQSAV
+672 SLPSGFRWQSAT

-690 QGASMALSGKLALEP
+690 EGASMALSGKLALEP
-705 TNAGQQLDFSLAA
+705 TSEGQQLDFSLAA

-746 APFSGSFNQGK
+746 APLSGSFNQGK

-794 RTLDAN
+794 RTLDAS

-968 PFEGANLS
+968 PFDGANLS
-976 ALCRLTLAKEAK
+976 ALCRLTLDKEAK

-1034 QAKLLPEFRDADIQV
+1034 QAKLLPGFRDADIQV

-1108 FITDGQV
+1108 FITNGQV

-1178 KVEVKGQ
+1178 KVEVKGK

>member
-26 PGALLVGLAWSLYE
+26 PGALLMGLAWSLYE
-40 RPQWLLPH
+40 RPHWLLPH
-48 INQYLAAQD
+48 LNQYLAAQD

-112 ASTPPP
+112 ASTPP
-118 GSIDWL
+118 GSTDWL
-124 MAQLQKVSYRDAG
+124 MAQLQKVSYQDAD
-137 FSLTPELL
+137 FSLTPALL
-145 LPGGDDG
+145 LPGGDAG

-175 QRVAG
+175 QPKAG

-189 TLDKAS
+189 TLDKAGN
-195 KTPSFILLLQKL
+195 TPSFTLLLQKL
-207 QLSPSG
+207 QLSASG
-213 QLVTELATWLQGGQ
+213 QLVTELATRLQGGQ

-257 PAWRLTSQLH
+257 PAWRLTSHLH

-295 ILHAELMPSL
+295 IVNAELMPSL

-320 NIDSRHCWSAPTIAM
+320 NIDSRHCWAAPTIAM

-340 VALEITPLPL
+340 VALEITSLPL
-350 KAKAHNSLADSPL
+350 EAKAHNSLTDSPL
-363 CPSSNAAASFSAK
+363 CPSSSAAASFNANANPK

-381 RVEAEVEDSDDAGLH
+381 KAEVKDSDAAGLR
-396 FRFSGSTSEQL
+396 FRFSGSTSEQF

-429 LLAANSP
+429 LLAAT
-436 SAQASATKAA
+436 SAQTSATKAA
-446 ELESQLAQL
+446 ELELQLAQL

-460 QEPAIKNQA
+460 QEPAEKKQVK
-469 PPLIAAIELALDQ
+469 PLIAAIELTLDQ
-482 GLGAEFKPAKDNNT
+482 GLDAEFKPTKDNDT
-496 KGNAATGNETSMRV
+496 KGNETSMRV
-510 SLPNLT
+510 SLPSLT

-528 QQASFG
+528 QQASSG
-534 APINRPRIA
+534 APINGPSVA
-543 ELSPSALSNG
+543 ELSPAALSNG
-553 KRPSLLLALENLQLQ
+553 ERPSLLLTLENLQLQ
-568 LPKATGAQQNTSVSL
+568 LPKAARAQQDTSVSS

-595 GFGLSSSGLSSSGL
+595 GSGLSSSG
-609 SSSDFSSSDFSSSG
+609 FSSSGLSSSG

-657 QLPLEQASTDWRLEA
+657 QLPLEQARTDWRLEA
-672 SLPSGFRWQSAV
+672 SLPSGFRWQSAA

-690 QGASMALSGKLALEP
+690 EGASMALSGKLALEP
-705 TNAGQQLDFSLAA
+705 TSEGEQLDFSLAA

-732 DKSIQLSGFKLSLL
+732 DKSIHLSGFKLSLL
-746 APFSGSFNQGK
+746 APLSGSFNQGK

-800 LNQKRHLPLLSQ
+800 QNQKRHLPLLSQ

-835 HTKLGPRTETLL
+835 HTKLGARTETLL

-854 SQTIDWQDNRLISEE
+854 SQAIDWQDNRLISEE

-976 ALCRLTLAKEAK
+976 ALCRLTLDKEAK

-1028 DSNQST
+1028 DNNQST
-1034 QAKLLPEFRDADIQV
+1034 QAKLLPGFRDADIQV

-1178 KVEVKGQ
+1178 KVEVKGK

>member
-100 SAKRIWQLLTGE
+100 SAKRIWQLLAGE

-118 GSIDWL
+118 GSTDWL
-124 MAQLQKVSYRDAG
+124 MAQLQKVSYQDAG
-137 FSLTPELL
+137 FSLTPQLL

-165 IALGPTRISL
+165 ITLGPTRISL
-175 QRVAG
+175 QPEAG

-189 TLDKAS
+189 TLDKAGN
-195 KTPSFILLLQKL
+195 TPSFILLLQKL

-213 QLVTELATWLQGGQ
+213 QLVTELATRLQGGL
-227 QETHSGTQT
+227 QETQSGTLPKTQT

-295 ILHAELMPSL
+295 IVNAELMPSL

-350 KAKAHNSLADSPL
+350 EAKAHNSLADSPL
-363 CPSSNAAASFSAK
+363 CPSSGAAASFSAK

-381 RVEAEVEDSDDAGLH
+381 RVEAEVEDSDDAGLR

-407 FELAPLRLTLST
+407 FELAPLKLTLST

-460 QEPAIKNQA
+460 QEPAVKNQA

-496 KGNAATGNETSMRV
+496 KDNNTKNNAASMRV
-510 SLPNLT
+510 SLPSLT

-534 APINRPRIA
+534 TPINQPSA
-543 ELSPSALSNG
+543 AKLSPAALSSG
-553 KRPSLLLALENLQLQ
+553 ERPSLLLTLENLQLQ
-568 LPKATGAQQNTSVSL
+568 LPKATGAQQDTSVSL

-595 GFGLSSSGLSSSGL
+595 GSGLSNPGS
-609 SSSDFSSSDFSSSG
+609 SSSG
-623 SSGSSSPNSKP
+623 SPNSSNSKP

-650 GLRLSLE
+650 GLQLSLN
-657 QLPLEQASTDWRLEA
+657 QLPLEQASTGWRLEA
-672 SLPSGFRWQSAV
+672 SLPSGFRWQSAA

-690 QGASMALSGKLALEP
+690 EGASMALSGKLALEP
-705 TNAGQQLDFSLAA
+705 TSEGQQLDFSLAA

-746 APFSGSFNQGK
+746 APLSGSFNQGK

-794 RTLDAN
+794 RTLDAS

-1034 QAKLLPEFRDADIQV
+1034 QAKLLPGFRDADIQV

-1178 KVEVKGQ
+1178 KVEVKGKT
-1185 AEGIERPIHLNYSHE
+1185 EGIERPIHLNYSHE

>member
-26 PGALLVGLAWSLYE
+26 PGALLVGLTWSLYE

-48 INQYLAAQD
+48 LNQYLAAQD
-57 IRIDELRLAPEGW
+57 IRIDELHLAPEGW

-100 SAKRIWQLLTGE
+100 NAKRIWQLLTGE

-124 MAQLQKVSYRDAG
+124 MTQLQKVSYRDAG

-165 IALGPTRISL
+165 IALGPTQISL
-175 QRVAG
+175 QPEAG

-189 TLDKAS
+189 TLDKAGN
-195 KTPSFILLLQKL
+195 TPSFTLLLQKL
-207 QLSPSG
+207 QLSASG

-257 PAWRLTSQLH
+257 PAWRLTSHLH

-295 ILHAELMPSL
+295 ILNAELMPSL

-340 VALEITPLPL
+340 VALKITPLPL
-350 KAKAHNSLADSPL
+350 EAKAHNSLTDSPL

-376 ASANA
+376 A
-381 RVEAEVEDSDDAGLH
+381 EAEVKDSDGAGLR
-396 FRFSGSTSEQL
+396 FRFSGSTSEQI

-429 LLAANSP
+429 LLAATP
-436 SAQASATKAA
+436 AQASAAKAA
-446 ELESQLAQL
+446 ELELQLAQL

-460 QEPAIKNQA
+460 QESAEKNQA

-482 GLGAEFKPAKDNNT
+482 GLDAELKPAKDNDT
-496 KGNAATGNETSMRV
+496 KGNETSMRV
-510 SLPNLT
+510 SLPSLT

-534 APINRPRIA
+534 TPINQPSA
-543 ELSPSALSNG
+543 AKLSPAALSSG
-553 KRPSLLLALENLQLQ
+553 ERPSLLLALENLQLQ
-568 LPKATGAQQNTSVSL
+568 LPKATGAQQDTSVSL

-595 GFGLSSSGLSSSGL
+595 GFGLSRSDLSSSGL
-609 SSSDFSSSDFSSSG
+609 SSSG

-650 GLRLSLE
+650 GLQLSLN

-672 SLPSGFRWQSAV
+672 SLPSGFRWQSAA

-690 QGASMALSGKLALEP
+690 EGASMALSGKLALEP
-705 TNAGQQLDFSLAA
+705 TSEGQQLDFSLAA

-746 APFSGSFNQGK
+746 APLSGSFNQGK

-800 LNQKRHLPLLSQ
+800 QNQKRHLPLLSQ

-830 LSQTR
+830 LSQIR

-854 SQTIDWQDNRLISEE
+854 SQAIDWQDNRLISEE

-902 RWTLDTDLADIKAL
+902 RWTLDTDLSDIKAL

-1034 QAKLLPEFRDADIQV
+1034 QAKLLPGFRDADIQV

-1178 KVEVKGQ
+1178 KVEVKGK

>member
-26 PGALLVGLAWSLYE
+26 PGALLMGLAWSLYE
-40 RPQWLLPH
+40 RPHWLLPH
-48 INQYLAAQD
+48 LNQYLAAQD

-112 ASTPPP
+112 ASTPP
-118 GSIDWL
+118 GSTDWL
-124 MAQLQKVSYRDAG
+124 MAQLQKVSYQDAD
-137 FSLTPELL
+137 FSLTPALL
-145 LPGGDDG
+145 LPGGDAG

-175 QRVAG
+175 QPKAG

-189 TLDKAS
+189 TLDKAGN
-195 KTPSFILLLQKL
+195 TPSFTLLLQKL
-207 QLSPSG
+207 QLSASG
-213 QLVTELATWLQGGQ
+213 QLVTELATRLQGGQ

-257 PAWRLTSQLH
+257 PAWRLTSHLH

-295 ILHAELMPSL
+295 IVNAELMPSL

-320 NIDSRHCWSAPTIAM
+320 NIDSRHCWAAPTIAM

-340 VALEITPLPL
+340 VALEITSLPL
-350 KAKAHNSLADSPL
+350 EAKAHNSLTDSPL
-363 CPSSNAAASFSAK
+363 CPSSSAAASFNANANPK

-381 RVEAEVEDSDDAGLH
+381 KAEVKDSDAAGLR
-396 FRFSGSTSEQL
+396 FRFSGSTSEQF

-429 LLAANSP
+429 LLAAT
-436 SAQASATKAA
+436 SAQTSATKAA
-446 ELESQLAQL
+446 ELELQLAQL

-460 QEPAIKNQA
+460 QEPAEKKQVK
-469 PPLIAAIELALDQ
+469 PLIAAIELALDQ
-482 GLGAEFKPAKDNNT
+482 GLDAELKPAKDNDT
-496 KGNAATGNETSMRV
+496 KGNETSMRV
-510 SLPNLT
+510 SLPSLT

-528 QQASFG
+528 QQASFST
-534 APINRPRIA
+534 PINRPSVA
-543 ELSPSALSNG
+543 ELSPAALSNG
-553 KRPSLLLALENLQLQ
+553 ERPSLLLTLENLQLQ
-568 LPKATGAQQNTSVSL
+568 LPKAARAQQDTSVSS

-595 GFGLSSSGLSSSGL
+595 GSGLSSSG
-609 SSSDFSSSDFSSSG
+609 FSSSGLSSSG

-657 QLPLEQASTDWRLEA
+657 QLPLEQARTDWRLEA
-672 SLPSGFRWQSAV
+672 SLPSGFRWQSAA

-690 QGASMALSGKLALEP
+690 EGASMALSGKLALEP
-705 TNAGQQLDFSLAA
+705 TSEGEQLDFSLAA

-732 DKSIQLSGFKLSLL
+732 DKSIHLSGFKLSLL
-746 APFSGSFNQGK
+746 APLSGSFNQGK

-800 LNQKRHLPLLSQ
+800 QNQKRHLPLLSQ

-835 HTKLGPRTETLL
+835 HTKLGARTETLL

-854 SQTIDWQDNRLISEE
+854 SQAIDWQDNRLISEE

-976 ALCRLTLAKEAK
+976 ALCRLTLDKEAK

-1028 DSNQST
+1028 DNNQST
-1034 QAKLLPEFRDADIQV
+1034 QAKLLPGFRDADIQV

-1178 KVEVKGQ
+1178 KVEVKGK

>member
-118 GSIDWL
+118 GSTDWL
-124 MAQLQKVSYRDAG
+124 MAQLQKVSYQDAG

-175 QRVAG
+175 QPEAG

-189 TLDKAS
+189 TLDKAG
-195 KTPSFILLLQKL
+195 KTPSFTLLLQKL

-227 QETHSGTQT
+227 QEAHSGTQT

-295 ILHAELMPSL
+295 IVNAKLMPSL

-350 KAKAHNSLADSPL
+350 EAKAHNSLTDSPL

-376 ASANA
+376 A
-381 RVEAEVEDSDDAGLH
+381 EAEVKDSDGAGLR
-396 FRFSGSTSEQL
+396 FRFSGSTSEQI

-429 LLAANSP
+429 LLAATST
-436 SAQASATKAA
+436 SAQTSATQAA

-460 QEPAIKNQA
+460 QEPAEKKQVK
-469 PPLIAAIELALDQ
+469 PLIAAIELALDQ
-482 GLGAEFKPAKDNNT
+482 GLDAELKPAKDNDT
-496 KGNAATGNETSMRV
+496 KGNETSMRV
-510 SLPNLT
+510 SLPSLT

-534 APINRPRIA
+534 TPINRPSVA
-543 ELSPSALSNG
+543 ELSPAALSNG
-553 KRPSLLLALENLQLQ
+553 ERPSLLLTLENLQLQ
-568 LPKATGAQQNTSVSL
+568 LPKATGAQQDTSVSS

-595 GFGLSSSGLSSSGL
+595 GFGLSSSDFSSSGL
-609 SSSDFSSSDFSSSG
+609 SSS
-623 SSGSSSPNSKP
+623 GSSSPNSSNSKP

-672 SLPSGFRWQSAV
+672 SLPSGFRWQSAA

-690 QGASMALSGKLALEP
+690 EGASMALSGKLALEP
-705 TNAGQQLDFSLAA
+705 TSEGQQLDFSLAA

-732 DKSIQLSGFKLSLL
+732 DKSIHLSGFKLSLL
-746 APFSGSFNQGK
+746 APLSGSFNQGK

-812 LLDERFAS
+812 LLDEHFAS

-854 SQTIDWQDNRLISEE
+854 SQTIDWQDNRLVSEE

-976 ALCRLTLAKEAK
+976 ALCRLTLDKEAK

-1034 QAKLLPEFRDADIQV
+1034 QAKLLPGFRDADIQV

-1178 KVEVKGQ
+1178 KVEVKGK

>member
-1 MRYRLPSKKRL
+1 MKYRLPSKKRL
-12 TVWAVGLLLLLVLL
+12 TVWVVGLLLLLVLL
-26 PGALLVGLAWSLYE
+26 PGALLMGLAWSLYE

-100 SAKRIWQLLTGE
+100 SAKRIWQLLAGE

-118 GSIDWL
+118 GSTDWL
-124 MAQLQKVSYRDAG
+124 MAQLQKVSYQDAG

-175 QRVAG
+175 QPEAG

-189 TLDKAS
+189 TLNEAGN
-195 KTPSFILLLQKL
+195 TPSFTLMLQKL

-213 QLVTELATWLQGGQ
+213 QLVTELATRLQGVQ

-295 ILHAELMPSL
+295 IVNAELMPSL

-320 NIDSRHCWSAPTIAM
+320 NIDSRHCWSTPTIAM

-340 VALEITPLPL
+340 VALKITPLPL
-350 KAKAHNSLADSPL
+350 EAKAHNSLTDSPL
-363 CPSSNAAASFSAK
+363 CPSSNVAASFNANPK

-381 RVEAEVEDSDDAGLH
+381 KAEVKDSDGAGLR
-396 FRFSGSTSEQL
+396 FRFSGSTSEQF

-429 LLAANSP
+429 LLAATP
-436 SAQASATKAA
+436 AQTSATKAA

-460 QEPAIKNQA
+460 QEPAEKKQVK
-469 PPLIAAIELALDQ
+469 PLIAAIELTLDQ
-482 GLGAEFKPAKDNNT
+482 GLDAEFKPTKDNDT
-496 KGNAATGNETSMRV
+496 KGNETSMRV
-510 SLPNLT
+510 SLPSLT

-534 APINRPRIA
+534 APINRPSVA
-543 ELSPSALSNG
+543 ELSPAALSNG
-553 KRPSLLLALENLQLQ
+553 ERPSLLLTLENLQLQ
-568 LPKATGAQQNTSVSL
+568 LPKAARAQQDTSVSL
-583 PQSAKPQGLNSP
+583 PQSAKPQGLNST
-595 GFGLSSSGLSSSGL
+595 GFGL
-609 SSSDFSSSDFSSSG
+609 SSSG
-623 SSGSSSPNSKP
+623 SSGSSSPNSSDSKP

-650 GLRLSLE
+650 GLQLSLN

-672 SLPSGFRWQSAV
+672 SLPSGFRWQSAA

-690 QGASMALSGKLALEP
+690 EGASLNKGASMALSGKLALEP
-705 TNAGQQLDFSLAA
+705 TSEGQQLNFSLAA

-732 DKSIQLSGFKLSLL
+732 DKSIQLLGFKLSLL
-746 APFSGSFNQGK
+746 DPLSGSFNQGK

-869 NWQLDNIPLHSR
+869 NWQLDNIPLNSR

-1034 QAKLLPEFRDADIQV
+1034 QAKLLPGFRDADIQV

-1178 KVEVKGQ
+1178 KVEVKGK

>member
-1 MRYRLPSKKRL
+1 M
-12 TVWAVGLLLLLVLL
+12 
-26 PGALLVGLAWSLYE
+26 
-40 RPQWLLPH
+40 
-48 INQYLAAQD
+48 
-57 IRIDELRLAPEGW
+57 
-70 DRLSFDYL
+70 
-78 KLDYQGSELEF
+78 
-89 HQLRLQLKSPV
+89 
-100 SAKRIWQLLTGE
+100 
-112 ASTPPP
+112 
-118 GSIDWL
+118 
-124 MAQLQKVSYRDAG
+124 
-137 FSLTPELL
+137 
-145 LPGGDDG
+145 
-152 GQSLA
+152 
-157 LDLNSVPE
+157 
-165 IALGPTRISL
+165 
-175 QRVAG
+175 
-180 VSDTPNTSL
+180 
-189 TLDKAS
+189 
-195 KTPSFILLLQKL
+195 
-207 QLSPSG
+207 
-213 QLVTELATWLQGGQ
+213 
-227 QETHSGTQT
+227 
-236 RQETPL
+236 
-242 LALTADLKAKLANGA
+242 
-257 PAWRLTSQLH
+257 
-267 LKALQQALASVEQD
+267 
-281 PAAAPL
+281 
-287 ISAFKLDE
+287 
-295 ILHAELMPSL
+295 
-305 GGDLFSQLTLDLTQG
+305 
-320 NIDSRHCWSAPTIAM
+320 
-335 PGLEQ
+335 
-340 VALEITPLPL
+340 
-350 KAKAHNSLADSPL
+350 
-363 CPSSNAAASFSAK
+363 
-376 ASANA
+376 
-381 RVEAEVEDSDDAGLH
+381 
-396 FRFSGSTSEQL
+396 
-407 FELAPLRLTLST
+407 
-419 TPAQRQALLA
+419 
-429 LLAANSP
+429 
-436 SAQASATKAA
+436 
-446 ELESQLAQL
+446 
-455 QQVLA
+455 
-460 QEPAIKNQA
+460 
-469 PPLIAAIELALDQ
+469 
-482 GLGAEFKPAKDNNT
+482 
-496 KGNAATGNETSMRV
+496 
-510 SLPNLT
+510 
-516 VRPLL
+516 
-521 PALMTEK
+521 
-528 QQASFG
+528 
-534 APINRPRIA
+534 
-543 ELSPSALSNG
+543 
-553 KRPSLLLALENLQLQ
+553 SLL
-568 LPKATGAQQNTSVSL
+568 
-583 PQSAKPQGLNSP
+583 
-595 GFGLSSSGLSSSGL
+595 
-609 SSSDFSSSDFSSSG
+609 D
-623 SSGSSSPNSKP
+623 P
-634 LSAEQRL
+634 L
-641 ELALQQAIQ
+641 
-650 GLRLSLE
+650 
-657 QLPLEQASTDWRLEA
+657 
-672 SLPSGFRWQSAV
+672 
-684 AELQLN
+684 
-690 QGASMALSGKLALEP
+690 
-705 TNAGQQLDFSLAA
+705 
-718 NPGFSTGAIQAGIE
+718 
-732 DKSIQLSGFKLSLL
+732 
-746 APFSGSFNQGK
+746 SGSFNQGK

-902 RWTLDTDLADIKAL
+902 CWTLDTDLADIKAL

-976 ALCRLTLAKEAK
+976 ALCRLTLDKEAK

-1034 QAKLLPEFRDADIQV
+1034 QAKLLPGFRDADIQV

-1178 KVEVKGQ
+1178 KVEVKGK

>member
-26 PGALLVGLAWSLYE
+26 PGALLMGLAWSLYE

-100 SAKRIWQLLTGE
+100 SAKRIWQLLAGE

-118 GSIDWL
+118 GSTDWL
-124 MAQLQKVSYRDAG
+124 MAQLQKVSYQDAG

-175 QRVAG
+175 QPEAG

-189 TLDKAS
+189 TLNKAGN
-195 KTPSFILLLQKL
+195 TPSFTLMLQKL

-213 QLVTELATWLQGGQ
+213 QLVTELATRLQGVQ

-295 ILHAELMPSL
+295 IVNAELMPSL

-320 NIDSRHCWSAPTIAM
+320 NIDSRHCWSTPTIAM

-340 VALEITPLPL
+340 VALKITPLPL
-350 KAKAHNSLADSPL
+350 EAKAHNSLTDSPL
-363 CPSSNAAASFSAK
+363 CPSSNVAASFNANPK

-381 RVEAEVEDSDDAGLH
+381 KAEVKDSDGAGLR
-396 FRFSGSTSEQL
+396 FRFSGSTSEQI

-429 LLAANSP
+429 LLAATP
-436 SAQASATKAA
+436 AQTSATKAA

-460 QEPAIKNQA
+460 QEPAEKKQVK
-469 PPLIAAIELALDQ
+469 PLIAAIELALDQ
-482 GLGAEFKPAKDNNT
+482 GLDAEFKPT
-496 KGNAATGNETSMRV
+496 KVTDTKNNAATGNETSMRV
-510 SLPNLT
+510 SLPSLT

-534 APINRPRIA
+534 TPINQPSA
-543 ELSPSALSNG
+543 AKLSPAALISG
-553 KRPSLLLALENLQLQ
+553 ERPSLLLTLENLQLQ
-568 LPKATGAQQNTSVSL
+568 LPKATGAQQDTSVSL

-595 GFGLSSSGLSSSGL
+595 GSGL
-609 SSSDFSSSDFSSSG
+609 SSSG
-623 SSGSSSPNSKP
+623 SSGSSSPNSSNSKP

-650 GLRLSLE
+650 GLQLSLN

-672 SLPSGFRWQSAV
+672 SLPSGFRWQSAA

-690 QGASMALSGKLALEP
+690 EGASMALSGKLALEP
-705 TNAGQQLDFSLAA
+705 TSEGQQLDFSLAA

-746 APFSGSFNQGK
+746 APLSGSFNQGK

-794 RTLDAN
+794 RTLDAS

-1028 DSNQST
+1028 DNNQST
-1034 QAKLLPEFRDADIQV
+1034 QAKLLPGFRDADIQV

-1178 KVEVKGQ
+1178 KVEVKGK

>member
-12 TVWAVGLLLLLVLL
+12 TVWAVGMLLLLVLL
-26 PGALLVGLAWSLYE
+26 PSTLLVGLVWSLYE

-118 GSIDWL
+118 GSTDWL
-124 MAQLQKVSYRDAG
+124 MAQLQKVSYQDAG

-175 QRVAG
+175 QPEAG

-189 TLDKAS
+189 TLDKAGN
-195 KTPSFILLLQKL
+195 TPSFTLLLQKL

-213 QLVTELATWLQGGQ
+213 QLVTELATRLQGVQ

-257 PAWRLTSQLH
+257 PAWRLTSHLH

-305 GGDLFSQLTLDLTQG
+305 GGDLFSQLALDLTQG
-320 NIDSRHCWSAPTIAM
+320 NIDSRHCWSAPTITM

-340 VALEITPLPL
+340 VALKITPLPL
-350 KAKAHNSLADSPL
+350 EAKAHNSLTDSPL
-363 CPSSNAAASFSAK
+363 CPSSNAAASFSAN
-376 ASANA
+376 ASAKA
-381 RVEAEVEDSDDAGLH
+381 KVEDSDDAGLR
-396 FRFSGSTSEQL
+396 FRFSGSTSEQF

-429 LLAANSP
+429 LLAATST
-436 SAQASATKAA
+436 SAQTSATKAA

-460 QEPAIKNQA
+460 QEPAEKKQVK
-469 PPLIAAIELALDQ
+469 PLIATIELTLDQ
-482 GLGAEFKPAKDNNT
+482 GLDAEFKPTKDNDT
-496 KGNAATGNETSMRV
+496 KGNETSMRV
-510 SLPNLT
+510 SLPSLT

-528 QQASFG
+528 QQASSG
-534 APINRPRIA
+534 APINRPSVA
-543 ELSPSALSNG
+543 ELSPAALSNG
-553 KRPSLLLALENLQLQ
+553 ERPSLLLTLENLQLQ
-568 LPKATGAQQNTSVSL
+568 LPKATGAQQDTSVSL

-595 GFGLSSSGLSSSGL
+595 DFGL
-609 SSSDFSSSDFSSSG
+609 SSSDFSSSGLSSSG

-650 GLRLSLE
+650 GLQLSLE

-672 SLPSGFRWQSAV
+672 SLPSGFRWQSAA

-690 QGASMALSGKLALEP
+690 EGASMALSGKLALEP
-705 TNAGQQLDFSLAA
+705 TSEGQQLNFSLAA

-746 APFSGSFNQGK
+746 APLSGSFNQGK

-800 LNQKRHLPLLSQ
+800 LNQKRHLSLLSQ

-854 SQTIDWQDNRLISEE
+854 SQTIDWQDNRLVSEE

-976 ALCRLTLAKEAK
+976 ALCRLTLDKEAK

-1034 QAKLLPEFRDADIQV
+1034 QAKLLPGFRDADIQV

-1108 FITDGQV
+1108 FITNGQV

-1178 KVEVKGQ
+1178 KVEVKGK

>member
-26 PGALLVGLAWSLYE
+26 PGALLMGLAWSLYE

-78 KLDYQGSELEF
+78 KLDYRGSELEF

-118 GSIDWL
+118 GSTDWL
-124 MAQLQKVSYRDAG
+124 MAQLQKVSYQDAG

-145 LPGGDDG
+145 LPGSDDG

-175 QRVAG
+175 QPEAG

-189 TLDKAS
+189 TLDKAGN
-195 KTPSFILLLQKL
+195 TPSFTLLLQKL

-213 QLVTELATWLQGGQ
+213 QLVTELSTRLQGGQ

-257 PAWRLTSQLH
+257 PAWRLTSHLH

-295 ILHAELMPSL
+295 ILNAELMPSL

-340 VALEITPLPL
+340 VALKITPLPL
-350 KAKAHNSLADSPL
+350 EAKAHNSLTDSPL

-376 ASANA
+376 A
-381 RVEAEVEDSDDAGLH
+381 EAEVKDSDGAGLR
-396 FRFSGSTSEQL
+396 FRFSGSTSEQF

-429 LLAANSP
+429 LLAATSS
-436 SAQASATKAA
+436 SAQTSATKAA

-460 QEPAIKNQA
+460 QEPAEKKQVK
-469 PPLIAAIELALDQ
+469 PLIAAIELALDQ
-482 GLGAEFKPAKDNNT
+482 GLDAEFKPTKDNDT
-496 KGNAATGNETSMRV
+496 KNNAATGNETSMRV

-528 QQASFG
+528 QQASNG
-534 APINRPRIA
+534 APINGPSVA
-543 ELSPSALSNG
+543 ELSPAVLSNG
-553 KRPSLLLALENLQLQ
+553 ERPSLLLSFENLQLQ
-568 LPKATGAQQNTSVSL
+568 LPKAAGAQQDTSVSL

-595 GFGLSSSGLSSSGL
+595 GSGL
-609 SSSDFSSSDFSSSG
+609 SSSG
-623 SSGSSSPNSKP
+623 SSGSSSPNSSNSKP

-650 GLRLSLE
+650 GLQLSLE
-657 QLPLEQASTDWRLEA
+657 LLPLEQARTDWRLEA
-672 SLPSGFRWQSAV
+672 SLPSGFRWQSAA

-690 QGASMALSGKLALEP
+690 EGASMALSGKLALES
-705 TNAGQQLDFSLAA
+705 TSEGQQLNFSLAA

-746 APFSGSFNQGK
+746 DPISGSFNQGK

-968 PFEGANLS
+968 PFDGANLS
-976 ALCRLTLAKEAK
+976 ALCRLTLDKETK

-1034 QAKLLPEFRDADIQV
+1034 QAKLLPGFRDADIQV

-1178 KVEVKGQ
+1178 KVEVKGK

>member
-1 MRYRLPSKKRL
+1 MRYRLPNKKRL

-26 PGALLVGLAWSLYE
+26 PGALLMGLAWSLYE
-40 RPQWLLPH
+40 RPHWLLPH

-100 SAKRIWQLLTGE
+100 SAKRIWQLLAGE

-118 GSIDWL
+118 GSTDWL
-124 MAQLQKVSYRDAG
+124 MAQLQKVSYQDAG

-175 QRVAG
+175 QPEAG

-189 TLDKAS
+189 TLNKAGN
-195 KTPSFILLLQKL
+195 TPNFILLLQKL

-213 QLVTELATWLQGGQ
+213 QLVTELATRLQGVQ

-257 PAWRLTSQLH
+257 PAWRLTSHLH

-281 PAAAPL
+281 PTAAPL

-295 ILHAELMPSL
+295 ILNAELMPSL

-340 VALEITPLPL
+340 VALKITPLPL
-350 KAKAHNSLADSPL
+350 EAKAHNSLTDSPL
-363 CPSSNAAASFSAK
+363 CPSSNAAASFNANPK

-381 RVEAEVEDSDDAGLH
+381 KAEVKDSDGAGLR
-396 FRFSGSTSEQL
+396 FRFSGSTSEQI

-429 LLAANSP
+429 LLAATP
-436 SAQASATKAA
+436 AQASATKAA

-460 QEPAIKNQA
+460 QESAEKKQVK
-469 PPLIAAIELALDQ
+469 PLIAAIELALEQ
-482 GLGAEFKPAKDNNT
+482 GLGAELKPAKDNET
-496 KGNAATGNETSMRV
+496 KGNAATGNETSMQV

-528 QQASFG
+528 QQASSG
-534 APINRPRIA
+534 APINGPGVA
-543 ELSPSALSNG
+543 ELSPAALSNG
-553 KRPSLLLALENLQLQ
+553 ERPSLLLSFENLQLQ
-568 LPKATGAQQNTSVSL
+568 LPKATGAQQDTSVSL

-595 GFGLSSSGLSSSGL
+595 GSGLSNPGS
-609 SSSDFSSSDFSSSG
+609 SSSG
-623 SSGSSSPNSKP
+623 SSGSSSPNSSNSKP

-650 GLRLSLE
+650 GLQLSLN
-657 QLPLEQASTDWRLEA
+657 QLPLEQARTDWRLEA
-672 SLPSGFRWQSAV
+672 SLPSGFRWQSAA

-690 QGASMALSGKLALEP
+690 EGASMALSGKLALEP
-705 TNAGQQLDFSLAA
+705 TSEGQQLDFSLAA

-746 APFSGSFNQGK
+746 APLSGSFNQGK

-1028 DSNQST
+1028 DNNQST
-1034 QAKLLPEFRDADIQV
+1034 QAKLLPGFRDADIQV

-1178 KVEVKGQ
+1178 KVEVKGK

>member
-26 PGALLVGLAWSLYE
+26 PGALLMGLAWSLYE

-100 SAKRIWQLLTGE
+100 SAKRIWQLLAGE

-118 GSIDWL
+118 GSTDWL
-124 MAQLQKVSYRDAG
+124 MAQLQKVSYQDAG

-175 QRVAG
+175 QPEAG

-189 TLDKAS
+189 TLNKAGN
-195 KTPSFILLLQKL
+195 TPSFTLMLQKL

-213 QLVTELATWLQGGQ
+213 QLVTELATRLQGGQ

-295 ILHAELMPSL
+295 IVNAELMPSL

-320 NIDSRHCWSAPTIAM
+320 NIDSRHCWSTPTIAM

-340 VALEITPLPL
+340 VALKITPLPL
-350 KAKAHNSLADSPL
+350 EAKAHNSLTDSPL
-363 CPSSNAAASFSAK
+363 CPSSNVAASFNANPK

-381 RVEAEVEDSDDAGLH
+381 KAEVKDSDGAGLR
-396 FRFSGSTSEQL
+396 FRFSGSTSEQI

-429 LLAANSP
+429 LLAATP
-436 SAQASATKAA
+436 AQTSATKAA

-460 QEPAIKNQA
+460 QEPAEKKQVK
-469 PPLIAAIELALDQ
+469 PLIAAIELALDQ
-482 GLGAEFKPAKDNNT
+482 GLDAEFKPT
-496 KGNAATGNETSMRV
+496 KVTDTKNNAATGNETSMRV
-510 SLPNLT
+510 SLPSLT

-534 APINRPRIA
+534 TPINQPSA
-543 ELSPSALSNG
+543 AKLSPAALSSG
-553 KRPSLLLALENLQLQ
+553 ERPSLLLTLENLQLQ
-568 LPKATGAQQNTSVSL
+568 LPKATGAQQDTSVSL

-595 GFGLSSSGLSSSGL
+595 GSGL
-609 SSSDFSSSDFSSSG
+609 SSSG
-623 SSGSSSPNSKP
+623 SSGSSSPNSSNSKP

-650 GLRLSLE
+650 GLQLSLN

-672 SLPSGFRWQSAV
+672 SLPSGFRWQSAA

-690 QGASMALSGKLALEP
+690 EGASMALSGKLALEP
-705 TNAGQQLDFSLAA
+705 TSEGQQLDFSLAA

-746 APFSGSFNQGK
+746 APLSGSFNQGK

-794 RTLDAN
+794 RTLDAS

-1028 DSNQST
+1028 DNNQST
-1034 QAKLLPEFRDADIQV
+1034 QAKLLPGFRDADIQV

-1178 KVEVKGQ
+1178 KVEVKGK

>member
-26 PGALLVGLAWSLYE
+26 PGALLMGLAWSLCE

-112 ASTPPP
+112 ASTPP
-118 GSIDWL
+118 GSTDWL

-137 FSLTPELL
+137 FSLTPALL
-145 LPGGDDG
+145 LPGGDAG

-175 QRVAG
+175 QPKAG

-189 TLDKAS
+189 TLDKAG
-195 KTPSFILLLQKL
+195 KTPSFTLLLQKL

-227 QETHSGTQT
+227 QEAHSGTQT

-295 ILHAELMPSL
+295 IVNAELMPSL

-320 NIDSRHCWSAPTIAM
+320 NIDSRHCWAAPTIAM

-350 KAKAHNSLADSPL
+350 EAKAHNSLTDSPL
-363 CPSSNAAASFSAK
+363 CPSSGAAASFNANPK

-381 RVEAEVEDSDDAGLH
+381 KAEVKDSDGAGLR
-396 FRFSGSTSEQL
+396 FRFSGSTSEQI
-407 FELAPLRLTLST
+407 FELVPLRLTLST

-429 LLAANSP
+429 LLAAT
-436 SAQASATKAA
+436 SAQTSATKAA

-460 QEPAIKNQA
+460 QEPAEKKQVK
-469 PPLIAAIELALDQ
+469 PLIAAIELTLDQ
-482 GLGAEFKPAKDNNT
+482 GLDAEFKPTKDNDT
-496 KGNAATGNETSMRV
+496 KGNETSMRV
-510 SLPNLT
+510 SLPSLT

-534 APINRPRIA
+534 TPINRPSVA
-543 ELSPSALSNG
+543 ELSPAALSNG
-553 KRPSLLLALENLQLQ
+553 ERPSLLLTLENLQLQ
-568 LPKATGAQQNTSVSL
+568 LPKATGAQQDTSVSS

-595 GFGLSSSGLSSSGL
+595 GFGLSSS
-609 SSSDFSSSDFSSSG
+609 DFSSSG
-623 SSGSSSPNSKP
+623 SSSPNSSNSKP

-650 GLRLSLE
+650 GLQLSLN
-657 QLPLEQASTDWRLEA
+657 QLPLEQARTDWRLEA
-672 SLPSGFRWQSAV
+672 SLPSGFRWQSAA

-690 QGASMALSGKLALEP
+690 EGASMALSGKLALEP
-705 TNAGQQLDFSLAA
+705 TSEGQQLDFSLAA

-746 APFSGSFNQGK
+746 APLSGSFNQGK

-854 SQTIDWQDNRLISEE
+854 SQAIDWQDNRLISEE

-1028 DSNQST
+1028 DNNQST
-1034 QAKLLPEFRDADIQV
+1034 QAKLLPGFRDADIQV

-1178 KVEVKGQ
+1178 KVEVKGK

>member
-26 PGALLVGLAWSLYE
+26 PGALLMGLAWSLYE
-40 RPQWLLPH
+40 RPHWLLPH

-112 ASTPPP
+112 ASTPP
-118 GSIDWL
+118 GSTDWL

-137 FSLTPELL
+137 FSLTPALL

-175 QRVAG
+175 QPEAG

-189 TLDKAS
+189 TLDKAG
-195 KTPSFILLLQKL
+195 KTPNFILLLQKL

-340 VALEITPLPL
+340 VALEITPLPME
-350 KAKAHNSLADSPL
+350 AKAHNSLTDSPL

-376 ASANA
+376 AEA
-381 RVEAEVEDSDDAGLH
+381 EAEVKDSDGAGLR
-396 FRFSGSTSEQL
+396 FRFSGSTSEQF

-429 LLAANSP
+429 LLAATP
-436 SAQASATKAA
+436 AQASAAKAA
-446 ELESQLAQL
+446 ELELQLAQL

-460 QEPAIKNQA
+460 QESAEKNQA

-482 GLGAEFKPAKDNNT
+482 GLDAEFKPTKDNDT
-496 KGNAATGNETSMRV
+496 KGNETSMRV
-510 SLPNLT
+510 SLPSLT

-528 QQASFG
+528 QQASSG
-534 APINRPRIA
+534 APINRPSVA
-543 ELSPSALSNG
+543 ELSPAALSNG
-553 KRPSLLLALENLQLQ
+553 ERPSLLLTLENLQLQ
-568 LPKATGAQQNTSVSL
+568 LPKATGAQQDTSVSL

-595 GFGLSSSGLSSSGL
+595 DFGL
-609 SSSDFSSSDFSSSG
+609 SSSDFSSSGLSSSG

-650 GLRLSLE
+650 GLQLSLE

-672 SLPSGFRWQSAV
+672 SLPSGFRWQSAA

-690 QGASMALSGKLALEP
+690 EGASMALSGKLALEP
-705 TNAGQQLDFSLAA
+705 TSEGQQLNFSLAA

-746 APFSGSFNQGK
+746 APLSGSFNQGK

-800 LNQKRHLPLLSQ
+800 LNQKRHLSLLSQ

-854 SQTIDWQDNRLISEE
+854 SQTIDWQDNRLVSEE

-976 ALCRLTLAKEAK
+976 ALCRLTLDKEAK

-1034 QAKLLPEFRDADIQV
+1034 QAKLLPGFRDADIQV

-1178 KVEVKGQ
+1178 KVEVKGK

>member
-26 PGALLVGLAWSLYE
+26 PSTLLVGLVWSLYE
-40 RPQWLLPH
+40 RPQWLLLH

-118 GSIDWL
+118 GSTDWL

-175 QRVAG
+175 QPEAG

-189 TLDKAS
+189 TLDKAGN
-195 KTPSFILLLQKL
+195 TPSFTLLLQKL
-207 QLSPSG
+207 QLSASG
-213 QLVTELATWLQGGQ
+213 QLVTELATRLQGGQ
-227 QETHSGTQT
+227 QEAHSGTQT

-281 PAAAPL
+281 PSAAPL

-320 NIDSRHCWSAPTIAM
+320 NIDSRHCWAAPTIAM

-340 VALEITPLPL
+340 VALKITSLPVG
-350 KAKAHNSLADSPL
+350 AKAHNSLTDSPL
-363 CPSSNAAASFSAK
+363 CPSSSAAASFNAK
-376 ASANA
+376 A
-381 RVEAEVEDSDDAGLH
+381 EVKDSHGAGLR
-396 FRFSGSTSEQL
+396 FRFSGSTSEQF

-429 LLAANSP
+429 LLAATST
-436 SAQASATKAA
+436 SAQTSATQAA
-446 ELESQLAQL
+446 ELELQLAQL

-460 QEPAIKNQA
+460 QEPAEKKQVK
-469 PPLIAAIELALDQ
+469 PLIAAIELTLDQ
-482 GLGAEFKPAKDNNT
+482 GLDAEFKPTKDNDT
-496 KGNAATGNETSMRV
+496 KGNAATGNETSMQV
-510 SLPNLT
+510 SLPSLT

-534 APINRPRIA
+534 TPINRPSA
-543 ELSPSALSNG
+543 AKLSPAALSSG
-553 KRPSLLLALENLQLQ
+553 ERPSLLLTLENLQLQ
-568 LPKATGAQQNTSVSL
+568 LPKATGAQQDTSVSL

-595 GFGLSSSGLSSSGL
+595 GSGLSNPGLSSSGS
-609 SSSDFSSSDFSSSG
+609 SSSG
-623 SSGSSSPNSKP
+623 SSGSSSPNSSNSKP

-650 GLRLSLE
+650 GLQLSLN
-657 QLPLEQASTDWRLEA
+657 QLSLEQASTDWRLEA
-672 SLPSGFRWQSAV
+672 SLPSGFRWQSAA

-690 QGASMALSGKLALEP
+690 EGASMALSGKLALEP
-705 TNAGQQLDFSLAA
+705 TSEGQQLDFSLAA

-746 APFSGSFNQGK
+746 APLSGSFNQGK

-794 RTLDAN
+794 RTLDAS

-968 PFEGANLS
+968 PFDGANLS
-976 ALCRLTLAKEAK
+976 ALCRLTLDKEAK

-1028 DSNQST
+1028 DSNNQST
-1034 QAKLLPEFRDADIQV
+1034 QAKLLPGFRDADIQV

-1108 FITDGQV
+1108 FITNGQV

-1178 KVEVKGQ
+1178 KVEVKGK

>member
-26 PGALLVGLAWSLYE
+26 PGALLMGLAWSLCE

-112 ASTPPP
+112 ASTPP
-118 GSIDWL
+118 GSTDWL

-137 FSLTPELL
+137 FSLTPALL
-145 LPGGDDG
+145 LPGGDAG

-175 QRVAG
+175 QPKAG

-189 TLDKAS
+189 TLDKAG
-195 KTPSFILLLQKL
+195 KTPSFTLLLQKL

-213 QLVTELATWLQGGQ
+213 QLVTELAATWLQGGQ
-227 QETHSGTQT
+227 QEAHSGTQT

-295 ILHAELMPSL
+295 IVNAELMPSL

-320 NIDSRHCWSAPTIAM
+320 NIDSRHCWAAPTIAM

-350 KAKAHNSLADSPL
+350 EDKAHSPLADSPL
-363 CPSSNAAASFSAK
+363 CPSSSAAASFNANPK

-381 RVEAEVEDSDDAGLH
+381 KAEVKDSDGAGLR
-396 FRFSGSTSEQL
+396 FRFSGSTSEQI

-429 LLAANSP
+429 LLAAT
-436 SAQASATKAA
+436 SAQTSATKAA

-460 QEPAIKNQA
+460 QEPAEKKQVK
-469 PPLIAAIELALDQ
+469 PLIAAIELTLDQ
-482 GLGAEFKPAKDNNT
+482 GLDAEFKPTKDNDT
-496 KGNAATGNETSMRV
+496 KGNETSMRV
-510 SLPNLT
+510 SLPSLT

-534 APINRPRIA
+534 TPINRPSVA
-543 ELSPSALSNG
+543 KLSPAALSSG
-553 KRPSLLLALENLQLQ
+553 ERPSLLLTLENLQLQ
-568 LPKATGAQQNTSVSL
+568 LPKATGAQRDTSVSL

-595 GFGLSSSGLSSSGL
+595 GSGL
-609 SSSDFSSSDFSSSG
+609 SSSG
-623 SSGSSSPNSKP
+623 SSGSSSPNSSNSKP

-650 GLRLSLE
+650 GLQLSLN

-672 SLPSGFRWQSAV
+672 SLPSGFRWQSAA

-690 QGASMALSGKLALEP
+690 EGASMALSGKLALEP
-705 TNAGQQLDFSLAA
+705 TSEGQQLDFSLAA

-746 APFSGSFNQGK
+746 APLSGSFNQGK

-1034 QAKLLPEFRDADIQV
+1034 QAKLLPGFRDADIQV

-1178 KVEVKGQ
+1178 KVEVKGK

>member
-1 MRYRLPSKKRL
+1 M
-12 TVWAVGLLLLLVLL
+12 LLLVLL
-26 PGALLVGLAWSLYE
+26 PVALLVGLTWSLYE

-48 INQYLAAQD
+48 LNQYLAAQD

-100 SAKRIWQLLTGE
+100 NTKRIWQLLTGE

-165 IALGPTRISL
+165 IALGPTQISL
-175 QRVAG
+175 QPEAG

-189 TLDKAS
+189 TLDKAGN
-195 KTPSFILLLQKL
+195 TPSFTLLLQKL

-213 QLVTELATWLQGGQ
+213 QLVTELSTRLQGGQ

-350 KAKAHNSLADSPL
+350 EAKAHNSLTDSPL

-376 ASANA
+376 A
-381 RVEAEVEDSDDAGLH
+381 EAEVKDSDGAGLR
-396 FRFSGSTSEQL
+396 FRFSGSTSEQI

-429 LLAANSP
+429 LLAATST
-436 SAQASATKAA
+436 SAQTSATQAA

-460 QEPAIKNQA
+460 QEPAEKKQVK
-469 PPLIAAIELALDQ
+469 PLIAAIELALDQ
-482 GLGAEFKPAKDNNT
+482 GLDAELKPAKDNDT
-496 KGNAATGNETSMRV
+496 KGNETSMQV
-510 SLPNLT
+510 SLPSLT

-534 APINRPRIA
+534 TPINQPSA
-543 ELSPSALSNG
+543 AKLSPAALSSG
-553 KRPSLLLALENLQLQ
+553 ERPSLLLTLENLQLQ
-568 LPKATGAQQNTSVSL
+568 LPKATGAQQDTSVSL
-583 PQSAKPQGLNSP
+583 PQSAKPQGLNS
-595 GFGLSSSGLSSSGL
+595 S
-609 SSSDFSSSDFSSSG
+609 
-623 SSGSSSPNSKP
+623 NSKP

-650 GLRLSLE
+650 GLQLSLN

-672 SLPSGFRWQSAV
+672 SLPSGFRWQSAA

-690 QGASMALSGKLALEP
+690 EGASMVLSGKLALEP
-705 TNAGQQLDFSLAA
+705 TSEGQQLDFSLAV

-746 APFSGSFNQGK
+746 APLSGSFNQGK

-794 RTLDAN
+794 RTLDAS

-968 PFEGANLS
+968 PFDGANLS
-976 ALCRLTLAKEAK
+976 ALCRLTLDKETK

-1034 QAKLLPEFRDADIQV
+1034 QAKLLPGFRDADIQV

-1178 KVEVKGQ
+1178 KVEVKGK

>member
-26 PGALLVGLAWSLYE
+26 PGALLMGLAWSLYE
-40 RPQWLLPH
+40 RPHWLLPH

-57 IRIDELRLAPEGW
+57 IRIDELRLAPEDW

-112 ASTPPP
+112 ASTPP
-118 GSIDWL
+118 GSTDWL
-124 MAQLQKVSYRDAG
+124 MAQLQKVSYQDAG

-175 QRVAG
+175 QPEAG
-180 VSDTPNTSL
+180 VSDTPSTSL
-189 TLDKAS
+189 TLDKAG
-195 KTPSFILLLQKL
+195 KTPSFILVLQKL

-236 RQETPL
+236 RQEAPL

-281 PAAAPL
+281 PTAASL

-295 ILHAELMPSL
+295 ILNAELMPSL

-320 NIDSRHCWSAPTIAM
+320 NIDSRHCWAAPTIAM

-340 VALEITPLPL
+340 VALEITSLPVG
-350 KAKAHNSLADSPL
+350 AKAHNSLTDSPL
-363 CPSSNAAASFSAK
+363 CPSSSAAASFNANPK

-381 RVEAEVEDSDDAGLH
+381 KAEVKDNDGAGLR
-396 FRFSGSTSEQL
+396 FRFSGSTSEQI

-429 LLAANSP
+429 LLAATST
-436 SAQASATKAA
+436 SAQTSATKAA

-460 QEPAIKNQA
+460 QEPAEKKQVK
-469 PPLIAAIELALDQ
+469 PLIAAIELALEQ
-482 GLGAEFKPAKDNNT
+482 GLGAEFKPT
-496 KGNAATGNETSMRV
+496 KVTDTKNNAATGNETSMRV
-510 SLPNLT
+510 SLPSLT

-534 APINRPRIA
+534 TPINQPSA
-543 ELSPSALSNG
+543 AKLSPAALSSG
-553 KRPSLLLALENLQLQ
+553 ERPSLLLTLENLQLQ
-568 LPKATGAQQNTSVSL
+568 LPKATGAQQDTSVSL

-595 GFGLSSSGLSSSGL
+595 GFGLSR
-609 SSSDFSSSDFSSSG
+609 SDLSSSG
-623 SSGSSSPNSKP
+623 SSGSSSPNSSNSKP

-650 GLRLSLE
+650 GLQLSLN

-672 SLPSGFRWQSAV
+672 SLPSGFRWQSAA

-690 QGASMALSGKLALEP
+690 EGASMALSGKLALEP
-705 TNAGQQLDFSLAA
+705 TSEGQQLDFSLAA

-746 APFSGSFNQGK
+746 APLSGSFNQGK

-916 AAKNLPLPPELVL
+916 ASKNLPLPPELVL

-976 ALCRLTLAKEAK
+976 ALCRLTLDKEAK

-1034 QAKLLPEFRDADIQV
+1034 QAKLLPGFRDADIQV

-1178 KVEVKGQ
+1178 KVEVKGK

>member
-12 TVWAVGLLLLLVLL
+12 IVWAVGLLLLLVLL

-57 IRIDELRLAPEGW
+57 IRIHKLRLAPEGW

-89 HQLRLQLKSPV
+89 HQLRLQLKSSV
-100 SAKRIWQLLTGE
+100 SAKRIWQLLTSE

-118 GSIDWL
+118 GSTDWL
-124 MAQLQKVSYRDAG
+124 MAQLQKVSYQDAG

-152 GQSLA
+152 SQSLA

-175 QRVAG
+175 QPKAG

-189 TLDKAS
+189 ALDKAAN
-195 KTPSFILLLQKL
+195 PQSFILLLQKL

-213 QLVTELATWLQGGQ
+213 QLVTELATRLQGGQ
-227 QETHSGTQT
+227 PETQT

-257 PAWRLTSQLH
+257 PAWRLTSHLH

-295 ILHAELMPSL
+295 IVNAELMPSL

-320 NIDSRHCWSAPTIAM
+320 NIDSRHCWAAPTIAM

-340 VALEITPLPL
+340 VALEITPLPVE
-350 KAKAHNSLADSPL
+350 AKAHNSLTDSPL
-363 CPSSNAAASFSAK
+363 CPSSGAAASFKVNPSAK

-381 RVEAEVEDSDDAGLH
+381 KAEAEVKDSDGAGLR
-396 FRFSGSTSEQL
+396 FRFSGSTSEQI

-429 LLAANSP
+429 LLAAT
-436 SAQASATKAA
+436 SAQTSATKAA

-460 QEPAIKNQA
+460 QEPAEKKQVK
-469 PPLIAAIELALDQ
+469 PLIAAIELTLDQ
-482 GLGAEFKPAKDNNT
+482 GLGAELKPAKDNETKDNDT
-496 KGNAATGNETSMRV
+496 KGNATSMRV
-510 SLPNLT
+510 SLPSLT

-534 APINRPRIA
+534 APINRPSVA
-543 ELSPSALSNG
+543 ELSPAALSNG
-553 KRPSLLLALENLQLQ
+553 ERPSLLLTLENLQLQ
-568 LPKATGAQQNTSVSL
+568 LPKAARAQQDTSVSL
-583 PQSAKPQGLNSP
+583 PQSAKLQGLNSP
-595 GFGLSSSGLSSSGL
+595 GSGLSG
-609 SSSDFSSSDFSSSG
+609 SDSSSSG
-623 SSGSSSPNSKP
+623 SSSSSPPNSKP

-650 GLRLSLE
+650 GLQLSLE

-672 SLPSGFRWQSAV
+672 SLPSGFRWQSAA

-690 QGASMALSGKLALEP
+690 KGASMALSGKLALES
-705 TNAGQQLDFSLAA
+705 TSEGQQLDFSLSA

-746 APFSGSFNQGK
+746 APLSGSFNQGK

-820 RLNLAFDGLN
+820 RLNLAFDGFN

-889 KRAKDPLGYRLNS
+889 QRAKDPLGYRLNS

-976 ALCRLTLAKEAK
+976 ALCRLTLDKEAK

-1028 DSNQST
+1028 DSNNQST
-1034 QAKLLPEFRDADIQV
+1034 QAKLLPGFRDADIQV

>member
-26 PGALLVGLAWSLYE
+26 PGALLMGLAWSLYE

-124 MAQLQKVSYRDAG
+124 MAQLQKVSYQDAG

-175 QRVAG
+175 LPEAG
-180 VSDTPNTSL
+180 VSDTPSTSL
-189 TLDKAS
+189 TLNKAGN
-195 KTPSFILLLQKL
+195 TPSFTLMLQKL

-213 QLVTELATWLQGGQ
+213 QLVTELATRLQGVQ

-295 ILHAELMPSL
+295 IVNAELMPSL

-320 NIDSRHCWSAPTIAM
+320 NIDSRHCWSTPTIAM

-340 VALEITPLPL
+340 VALKITPLPL
-350 KAKAHNSLADSPL
+350 EAKAHNSLTDSPL
-363 CPSSNAAASFSAK
+363 CPSSNAAASFNANPK

-381 RVEAEVEDSDDAGLH
+381 KAEVKDSDGAGLR
-396 FRFSGSTSEQL
+396 FRFSGSTSEQI

-429 LLAANSP
+429 LLAATP
-436 SAQASATKAA
+436 AQTSATKAA

-460 QEPAIKNQA
+460 QEPAEKKQVK
-469 PPLIAAIELALDQ
+469 PLIATIELTLDQ
-482 GLGAEFKPAKDNNT
+482 GLDAEFKPTKDNDT
-496 KGNAATGNETSMRV
+496 KGNETSMRV
-510 SLPNLT
+510 SLPSLT

-528 QQASFG
+528 QQASSG
-534 APINRPRIA
+534 APINRPSVA
-543 ELSPSALSNG
+543 ELSPAALSNG
-553 KRPSLLLALENLQLQ
+553 ERPSLLLTLENLQLQ
-568 LPKATGAQQNTSVSL
+568 LPKATGAQQDTSVSL

-595 GFGLSSSGLSSSGL
+595 DFGLSRSDLSSSGL
-609 SSSDFSSSDFSSSG
+609 SSSG
-623 SSGSSSPNSKP
+623 SSGSSSPHSSNSKP

-650 GLRLSLE
+650 GLQLSLE

-672 SLPSGFRWQSAV
+672 SLPSGFRWQSAA

-690 QGASMALSGKLALEP
+690 EGASMALSGKLALEP
-705 TNAGQQLDFSLAA
+705 TSEGQQLNFSLAA

-746 APFSGSFNQGK
+746 DPLSGSFNQGK

-779 ALSIAQT
+779 ALSVAQI

-794 RTLDAN
+794 RTLDAS

-1034 QAKLLPEFRDADIQV
+1034 QAKLLPGFRDADIQV

-1178 KVEVKGQ
+1178 KVEVKGKT
-1185 AEGIERPIHLNYSHE
+1185 EGIERPIHLNYSHE

>member
-12 TVWAVGLLLLLVLL
+12 TVWAVGMLLLLVLL
-26 PGALLVGLAWSLYE
+26 PSTLLVGLVWSLYE

-118 GSIDWL
+118 GSTDWL

-152 GQSLA
+152 GQSLT

-175 QRVAG
+175 QREAG
-180 VSDTPNTSL
+180 VSDTPSASL
-189 TLDKAS
+189 TLDKAG

-257 PAWRLTSQLH
+257 PAWRLTSHLH

-295 ILHAELMPSL
+295 IVNAELMPSL

-340 VALEITPLPL
+340 VALKITPLPL
-350 KAKAHNSLADSPL
+350 EAKAHNSLTDSPL
-363 CPSSNAAASFSAK
+363 CPSSNAAVSFSAK
-376 ASANA
+376 A
-381 RVEAEVEDSDDAGLH
+381 EAEVKDSDGAGLR
-396 FRFSGSTSEQL
+396 FRFSGSTSEQF

-429 LLAANSP
+429 LLAATP
-436 SAQASATKAA
+436 AQTSATKAA

-460 QEPAIKNQA
+460 QEPAEKKQVK
-469 PPLIAAIELALDQ
+469 PLIAAIELAFDQ
-482 GLGAEFKPAKDNNT
+482 GLDAEFKPTKDNDT
-496 KGNAATGNETSMRV
+496 KNNAATGNETSMRV

-528 QQASFG
+528 QQASSG
-534 APINRPRIA
+534 APINGPSVA
-543 ELSPSALSNG
+543 ELSPAVLSNG
-553 KRPSLLLALENLQLQ
+553 ERPSLLLSFENLQLQ
-568 LPKATGAQQNTSVSL
+568 LPKAAGAQQDTSVSL

-595 GFGLSSSGLSSSGL
+595 GSGL
-609 SSSDFSSSDFSSSG
+609 SSSG
-623 SSGSSSPNSKP
+623 SSGSSSPNSSNSKP

-650 GLRLSLE
+650 GLQLSLE
-657 QLPLEQASTDWRLEA
+657 LLPLEQARTDWRLEA
-672 SLPSGFRWQSAV
+672 SLPSGFRWQSAA

-690 QGASMALSGKLALEP
+690 EGASMALSGKLALES
-705 TNAGQQLDFSLAA
+705 TSEGQQLDFSLAA

-746 APFSGSFNQGK
+746 DPLSGSFNQGK

-902 RWTLDTDLADIKAL
+902 CWTLDTDLADIKAL

-976 ALCRLTLAKEAK
+976 ALCRLTLDKEAK

-1034 QAKLLPEFRDADIQV
+1034 QAKLLPGFRDADIQV

-1178 KVEVKGQ
+1178 KVEVKGK

>member
-100 SAKRIWQLLTGE
+100 SAKRIWQLLAGE

-118 GSIDWL
+118 GSTDWL
-124 MAQLQKVSYRDAG
+124 MAQLQKVSYQDAG
-137 FSLTPELL
+137 FSLTPALL

-175 QRVAG
+175 QPEAG

-189 TLDKAS
+189 TLNKAGN
-195 KTPSFILLLQKL
+195 TPSFTLLLQKL

-213 QLVTELATWLQGGQ
+213 QLVTELATRLQGVQ

-320 NIDSRHCWSAPTIAM
+320 NIDSRHCWAAPTIAM

-340 VALEITPLPL
+340 VALKITPLPL
-350 KAKAHNSLADSPL
+350 EAKAHNSLTDSPL
-363 CPSSNAAASFSAK
+363 CPSSGAAASFSAK

-381 RVEAEVEDSDDAGLH
+381 RVEAEVKDSDDAGLR

-407 FELAPLRLTLST
+407 FELAPLKLTLST

-436 SAQASATKAA
+436 SAQASATQAA

-460 QEPAIKNQA
+460 QESAEKKQVK
-469 PPLIAAIELALDQ
+469 PLIAAIELTLEQ
-482 GLGAEFKPAKDNNT
+482 GLDAELKPAKVTNAKN
-496 KGNAATGNETSMRV
+496 NAATGNETSMRV
-510 SLPNLT
+510 SLPSLT

-528 QQASFG
+528 QQAASG
-534 APINRPRIA
+534 APINRPSVA
-543 ELSPSALSNG
+543 ELNPAALSSG
-553 KRPSLLLALENLQLQ
+553 ERPSLLLTLENLQLQ
-568 LPKATGAQQNTSVSL
+568 LPKATGAQQDTSVSS

-595 GFGLSSSGLSSSGL
+595 GFGLSSSDFSSSGL
-609 SSSDFSSSDFSSSG
+609 S
-623 SSGSSSPNSKP
+623 GSSSPNSSNSKP

-657 QLPLEQASTDWRLEA
+657 QLPLEQARTDWRLEA
-672 SLPSGFRWQSAV
+672 SLPSGFRWQSAA

-690 QGASMALSGKLALEP
+690 EGASMALSGKLALEP
-705 TNAGQQLDFSLAA
+705 TSEGQQLDFSLAA

-746 APFSGSFNQGK
+746 APLSGSFNQGK

-1028 DSNQST
+1028 DNNQST
-1034 QAKLLPEFRDADIQV
+1034 QAKLLPGFRDADIQV

-1178 KVEVKGQ
+1178 KVEVKGK

>member
-213 QLVTELATWLQGGQ
+213 QLVTELATRLQGGQ

-287 ISAFKLDE
+287 VSAFKLDE
-295 ILHAELMPSL
+295 IVNAELMPSL

-320 NIDSRHCWSAPTIAM
+320 NIDSRHCWLAPTIAM

-381 RVEAEVEDSDDAGLH
+381 RVEAEVEDSDDAGLR

-429 LLAANSP
+429 LLAET

-460 QEPAIKNQA
+460 QEPAEKNQVS
-469 PPLIAAIELALDQ
+469 PLIAAIDLVLDQ

-543 ELSPSALSNG
+543 ELSPAALSSG
-553 KRPSLLLALENLQLQ
+553 ERPSLQLSFENLQLQ
-568 LPKATGAQQNTSVSL
+568 LPKAARAQQDTSVSL

-595 GFGLSSSGLSSSGL
+595 GSGLSNPGL
-609 SSSDFSSSDFSSSG
+609 SSSG
-623 SSGSSSPNSKP
+623 SSGSNSPNSSNSKP

-650 GLRLSLE
+650 GLQLSLN

-672 SLPSGFRWQSAV
+672 SLPSGFRWQSAA

-690 QGASMALSGKLALEP
+690 EGASMALSGKLALES
-705 TNAGQQLDFSLAA
+705 TSEGQQLDFSLAA

-746 APFSGSFNQGK
+746 EPLSGSFNQGK

-881 HDFMPIWP
+881 HDFKPIWP

-916 AAKNLPLPPELVL
+916 AAKNQPLPPELVL

-1034 QAKLLPEFRDADIQV
+1034 QAKLLPGFRDADIQV